1 MKKIDLN
8 INKNYFTKKVN
19 TFTSK
24 KLIQNPKKI
33 LKKKRI
39 GAQTNYTSLYLNQSS
54 PYYNLTKN
62 PFLIKKDYSNQELQ
76 TDKTCSSIKASYSKV
91 NFYRSKM
98 RSARPKSSSIKKLP
112 ILYNNNNSSMNYNPS
127 SFIMNIEE
135 ERLNQEKNQLNKM
148 IKYLNQ
154 QLNQLKK
161 ENEEKDIQL
170 NYEEKE
176 LKNLIYSNDSTE
188 EEKDLYNIM
197 VDNNTNINK
206 IEESKTLA
214 NNASY
219 NLIFKIKKEINNFN
233 AKIME
238 ENEKIEK
245 LKSSFIYTK
254 LKEINIENNFI
265 ESQIN
270 KIASF
275 LNNSLNI
282 KEVNDIKME
291 EIENFEYN
299 INVQNQIMEE
309 LENKKK
315 MLNQEELILKNN
327 IKNIGTDVEQIKKQM
342 EKNTKELDALRQR
355 NKNLLKDKVI
365 NSKIII
371 RDEIS
376 SQTLANYYNSKIN
389 RLKKD
394 IHFYKSKLN
403 HDEMLK
409 SKIKEQKTNMIESL
423 KQIKNSNDYLP
434 SKLSVLK
441 INIDNQ
447 IREEQKSQINNE
459 TIEEPKNVLDEEKI
473 EKLKKIYAKGRNY
486 EKKLEIKYKEIFEKF
501 KELYNIYKEQ
511 NKTQGTNDEKNQDEN
526 NTNNNGENQNE
537 IEFGIDRNNP
547 FYTEEENNNPELD
560 LKFNSIQYNQFTYI
574 LFKNFESQGIVGQE
588 SYSKII
594 NPFVEYVNGKKLKYV
609 QYPSDEFNLVVEKF
623 ANIILDTINNNN
635 KYNHTLTK
643 TFLSALLINS
653 ECDIQKMVEYFIIL
667 FSYTRDYKTDEEKYL
682 KNIKN
687 VYTKEIKDILN
698 AINSYIENIK
708 DEKNEGNY
716 DVYFPLIKLKELI
729 EENKINLKDKYV
741 EFIFYYLKQF
751 DDKNAKLDYL
761 KYSKLNDLIPL
772 SDDSKELQQD
782 ILLTDDDNKKLN
794 TEPTKQE
801 NFDNILNKNKDNNI
815 ENYNIDESSK
825 KENNFEENKTDESA
839 TEITIDEYLKQLGEA
854 IESIKNG
861 LKNENVSFKDF
872 VEDKKKVTNVEGKNI
887 EYISINDLNNK
898 FKDIGVILSDLK
910 LSCLC
915 SKYSLQNDLRLINIK
930 SFEEDLESK

>member
-1 MKKIDLN
+1 MKKNDLN
-8 INKNYFTKKVN
+8 IKQNYFTKKAN
-19 TFTSK
+19 TFKSTR
-24 KLIQNPKKI
+24 LIQKPKKI
-33 LKKKRI
+33 LRKKGI
-39 GAQTNYTSLYLNQSS
+39 EGQTSYSSLYLNQTS
-54 PYYNLTKN
+54 PYYNMTKN
-62 PFLIKKDYSNQELQ
+62 PFIIQKDYLNQELQ
-76 TDKTCSSIKASYSKV
+76 TDKICSTLKASHNKT
-91 NFYRSKM
+91 NFYKTKM
-98 RSARPKSSSIKKLP
+98 RSVRPLSSSIKKLP
-112 ILYNNNNSSMNYNPS
+112 VLNNNNNSSMNFYPN

-135 ERLNQEKNQLNKM
+135 ERLNQEKNQLIKM
-148 IKYLNQ
+148 IKYLNL

-161 ENEEKDIQL
+161 ENEEKDVLL
-170 NYEEKE
+170 NHEEKE
-176 LKNLIYSNDSTE
+176 LKSLIYNNDLTE

-197 VDNNTNINK
+197 VDSPNEVNNL
-206 IEESKTLA
+206 EESKSMA

-219 NLIFKIKKEINNFN
+219 NLIFKIKREINNIK

-238 ENEKIEK
+238 EDEKIGK
-245 LKSSFIYTK
+245 LKSSLMYTK
-254 LKEINIENNFI
+254 LKEINTENNFI

-270 KIASF
+270 KIASL

-291 EIENFEYN
+291 EIENFQYN
-299 INVQNQIMEE
+299 INVQNQILEE

-315 MLNQEELILKNN
+315 MLIQEELMMKNN
-327 IKNIGTDVEQIKKQM
+327 IKNIGTDAEQMKKQVQ
-342 EKNTKELDALRQR
+342 KNTKELDSLRQR

-365 NSKIII
+365 NSKVII
-371 RDEIS
+371 RDEMS
-376 SQTLANYYNSKIN
+376 HQTLSHFYYTKIN
-389 RLKKD
+389 QLKKD

-403 HDEMLK
+403 HDEILK
-409 SKIKEQKTNMIESL
+409 SQIKEQKNKVIESL
-423 KQIKNSNDYLP
+423 KHARNNNNIPTDLSILKTNLENQIK
-434 SKLSVLK
+434 
-441 INIDNQ
+441 
-447 IREEQKSQINNE
+447 EEQKSQVNNV
-459 TIEEPKNVLDEEKI
+459 TIEEPKGILDEEKI

-486 EKKLEIKYKEIFEKF
+486 EKQLENKYKEIFEKF
-501 KELYNIYKEQ
+501 KTVYEAYKEQ
-511 NKTQGTNDEKNQDEN
+511 NKTQKEKNQEEN
-526 NTNNNGENQNE
+526 NDNQSE

-623 ANIILDTINNNN
+623 TNIILDAINNNN

>member
-1 MKKIDLN
+1 MKKKDLN
-8 INKNYFTKKVN
+8 IKQNYFTKKAN
-19 TFTSK
+19 TFKSTR
-24 KLIQNPKKI
+24 LIQKPKKI
-33 LKKKRI
+33 LRKKGI
-39 GAQTNYTSLYLNQSS
+39 EGQTSYSSLYLNQTS
-54 PYYNLTKN
+54 PYYNMTKN
-62 PFLIKKDYSNQELQ
+62 PFIIQKDYLNQELQ
-76 TDKTCSSIKASYSKV
+76 TDKICSTLKASHNKT
-91 NFYRSKM
+91 NFYKTKM
-98 RSARPKSSSIKKLP
+98 RSVRPLSSSIKKLP
-112 ILYNNNNSSMNYNPS
+112 VLNNNNNNSSMNFYPN

-135 ERLNQEKNQLNKM
+135 ERLNQEKNQLIKM
-148 IKYLNQ
+148 IKYLNL

-161 ENEEKDIQL
+161 ENEEKDVLL
-170 NYEEKE
+170 NHEEKE
-176 LKNLIYSNDSTE
+176 LKSLIYNNDLTE

-197 VDNNTNINK
+197 VDSPNEVNNL
-206 IEESKTLA
+206 EESKSMA

-219 NLIFKIKKEINNFN
+219 NLIFKIKREINNIK

-238 ENEKIEK
+238 EDEKIGK
-245 LKSSFIYTK
+245 LKSSLMYTK
-254 LKEINIENNFI
+254 LKEINTENNFI
-265 ESQIN
+265 ENQIN
-270 KIASF
+270 KIASL

-291 EIENFEYN
+291 EIENFQYN
-299 INVQNQIMEE
+299 INVQNQILEE

-315 MLNQEELILKNN
+315 MLIQEELMMKNN
-327 IKNIGTDVEQIKKQM
+327 IKNIGTDAEQMKKQVQ
-342 EKNTKELDALRQR
+342 KNTKELDSLRQR

-365 NSKIII
+365 NSKVII
-371 RDEIS
+371 RDEMS
-376 SQTLANYYNSKIN
+376 HQTLSHFYYTKIN
-389 RLKKD
+389 QLKKD

-403 HDEMLK
+403 HDEILK
-409 SKIKEQKTNMIESL
+409 SQIKEQKNKVIESL
-423 KQIKNSNDYLP
+423 KHAKNNSNIPTDLSILKTNLENQIK
-434 SKLSVLK
+434 
-441 INIDNQ
+441 
-447 IREEQKSQINNE
+447 EEQKSQVNNV
-459 TIEEPKNVLDEEKI
+459 TIEEPKGILDEEKI

-486 EKKLEIKYKEIFEKF
+486 EKQLENKYKEIFEKF
-501 KELYNIYKEQ
+501 KTVYEAYKEQ
-511 NKTQGTNDEKNQDEN
+511 NKTQKEKNQEEN
-526 NTNNNGENQNE
+526 NDNQSE

-609 QYPSDEFNLVVEKF
+609 QYPSDEFNLAVEKF

-716 DVYFPLIKLKELI
+716 NVYFPLIKLKELI

>member
-1 MKKIDLN
+1 MKKNDLN
-8 INKNYFTKKVN
+8 IKQNYFTKKAN
-19 TFTSK
+19 TFKSTR
-24 KLIQNPKKI
+24 LIQKPKKI
-33 LKKKRI
+33 LRKKGI
-39 GAQTNYTSLYLNQSS
+39 EGQTSYSSLYLNQTS
-54 PYYNLTKN
+54 PYYNMTKN
-62 PFLIKKDYSNQELQ
+62 PFIIQKDYLNQELQ
-76 TDKTCSSIKASYSKV
+76 TDKICSTLKASHNKT
-91 NFYRSKM
+91 NFYKTKM
-98 RSARPKSSSIKKLP
+98 RSVRPLSSSIKKLP
-112 ILYNNNNSSMNYNPS
+112 VLNNNNNNSSMNFYPN

-135 ERLNQEKNQLNKM
+135 ERLNQEKNQLIKM
-148 IKYLNQ
+148 IKYLNL

-161 ENEEKDIQL
+161 ENEEKDVLL
-170 NYEEKE
+170 NHEEKE
-176 LKNLIYSNDSTE
+176 LKSLIYNNDLTE

-197 VDNNTNINK
+197 VDSPNEVNNL
-206 IEESKTLA
+206 EESKSMA

-219 NLIFKIKKEINNFN
+219 NLIFKIKREINNIK

-238 ENEKIEK
+238 EDEKIGK
-245 LKSSFIYTK
+245 LKSSLMYTK
-254 LKEINIENNFI
+254 LKEINTENNFI

-270 KIASF
+270 KIASL

-291 EIENFEYN
+291 EIENFQYN
-299 INVQNQIMEE
+299 INVQNQILEE

-315 MLNQEELILKNN
+315 MLIQEELMMKNN
-327 IKNIGTDVEQIKKQM
+327 IKNIGTDAEQMKKQVQ
-342 EKNTKELDALRQR
+342 KNTKELDSLRQR

-365 NSKIII
+365 NSKVII
-371 RDEIS
+371 RDEMS
-376 SQTLANYYNSKIN
+376 HQTLSHFYYTKIN
-389 RLKKD
+389 QLKKD

-403 HDEMLK
+403 HDEILK
-409 SKIKEQKTNMIESL
+409 SQIKEQKNKVIESL
-423 KQIKNSNDYLP
+423 KHARNNNNIPTDLSILKTNLENQIK
-434 SKLSVLK
+434 
-441 INIDNQ
+441 
-447 IREEQKSQINNE
+447 EEQKSQVNNA
-459 TIEEPKNVLDEEKI
+459 TIEEPKGILDEEKI

-486 EKKLEIKYKEIFEKF
+486 EKQLENKYKEIFEKF
-501 KELYNIYKEQ
+501 KTVYEAYKEQ
-511 NKTQGTNDEKNQDEN
+511 NKTQKEKNQEEN
-526 NTNNNGENQNE
+526 NDNQSE

-623 ANIILDTINNNN
+623 TNIILDTINNNN

>member
-1 MKKIDLN
+1 MKKNDLN
-8 INKNYFTKKVN
+8 IKQNYFTKKAN
-19 TFTSK
+19 TFKSTR
-24 KLIQNPKKI
+24 LIQKPKKI
-33 LKKKRI
+33 LRKKGI
-39 GAQTNYTSLYLNQSS
+39 EGQTSYSSLYLNQTS
-54 PYYNLTKN
+54 PYYNMTKN
-62 PFLIKKDYSNQELQ
+62 PFIIQKDYLNQELQ
-76 TDKTCSSIKASYSKV
+76 TDKICSTLKASHNKT
-91 NFYRSKM
+91 NFYKTKM
-98 RSARPKSSSIKKLP
+98 RSVRPLSSSIKKLP
-112 ILYNNNNSSMNYNPS
+112 VLNNNNNSSMNFYPNN
-127 SFIMNIEE
+127 FIMNIEE
-135 ERLNQEKNQLNKM
+135 ERLNQEKNQLIKM
-148 IKYLNQ
+148 IKYLNL

-161 ENEEKDIQL
+161 ENEEKDVLL
-170 NYEEKE
+170 NHEEKE
-176 LKNLIYSNDSTE
+176 LKSLIYNNDLTE

-197 VDNNTNINK
+197 VDSPNEVNNL
-206 IEESKTLA
+206 EESKSMT

-219 NLIFKIKKEINNFN
+219 NLIFKIKREINNIK

-238 ENEKIEK
+238 EDEKIGK
-245 LKSSFIYTK
+245 LKSSLMYTK
-254 LKEINIENNFI
+254 LKEINTENNFI

-270 KIASF
+270 KIASL
-275 LNNSLNI
+275 LNNSLNV

-291 EIENFEYN
+291 EIENFQYN
-299 INVQNQIMEE
+299 INVQNQILEE

-315 MLNQEELILKNN
+315 MLIQEELMMKNN
-327 IKNIGTDVEQIKKQM
+327 IKNIGTDAEQMKKQVQ
-342 EKNTKELDALRQR
+342 KNTKELDSLRQR

-365 NSKIII
+365 NSKVII
-371 RDEIS
+371 RDEMS
-376 SQTLANYYNSKIN
+376 HQTLSHFYYTKIN
-389 RLKKD
+389 QLKKD

-403 HDEMLK
+403 HDEILK
-409 SKIKEQKTNMIESL
+409 SQIKEQKNKVIESL
-423 KQIKNSNDYLP
+423 KHARNNNNIPTDLSILKTNLENQIK
-434 SKLSVLK
+434 
-441 INIDNQ
+441 
-447 IREEQKSQINNE
+447 EEQKSQVNNA
-459 TIEEPKNVLDEEKI
+459 TIEEPKGILDEEKI

-486 EKKLEIKYKEIFEKF
+486 EKQLENKYKEIFEKF
-501 KELYNIYKEQ
+501 KTVYEAYKEQ
-511 NKTQGTNDEKNQDEN
+511 NKTQKEKNQEEN
-526 NTNNNGENQNE
+526 NDNQSE

-708 DEKNEGNY
+708 DEKNESNY

>member
-1 MKKIDLN
+1 MKKNDLN
-8 INKNYFTKKVN
+8 IKQNYFTKKAN
-19 TFTSK
+19 TFKSTR
-24 KLIQNPKKI
+24 LIQKPKKI
-33 LKKKRI
+33 LRKKGI
-39 GAQTNYTSLYLNQSS
+39 EGQTSYSSLYLNQTS
-54 PYYNLTKN
+54 PYYNISKN
-62 PFLIKKDYSNQELQ
+62 PFIIQKDYLNQELQ
-76 TDKTCSSIKASYSKV
+76 TDKICSTLKASHNKT
-91 NFYRSKM
+91 NFYKTKM
-98 RSARPKSSSIKKLP
+98 RSVRPLSSSIKKLP
-112 ILYNNNNSSMNYNPS
+112 VLNNNNNSSMNFYPN

-135 ERLNQEKNQLNKM
+135 ERLNQEKNQLIKM
-148 IKYLNQ
+148 IKYLNL

-161 ENEEKDIQL
+161 ENEEKDVLL
-170 NYEEKE
+170 NHEEKE
-176 LKNLIYSNDSTE
+176 LKSLIYNNDLTE

-197 VDNNTNINK
+197 VDSPNEVNNL
-206 IEESKTLA
+206 EESKSMA

-219 NLIFKIKKEINNFN
+219 NLIFKIKREINNIK

-238 ENEKIEK
+238 EDKKIGK
-245 LKSSFIYTK
+245 LKSSLMYTK
-254 LKEINIENNFI
+254 LKEINTENNFI

-270 KIASF
+270 KIASL

-291 EIENFEYN
+291 EIENFQYN
-299 INVQNQIMEE
+299 INVQNQILEE

-315 MLNQEELILKNN
+315 MLIQEELMMKNN
-327 IKNIGTDVEQIKKQM
+327 IKNIGTDAEQMKKQVQ
-342 EKNTKELDALRQR
+342 KNTKELDSLRQR

-365 NSKIII
+365 NSKVII
-371 RDEIS
+371 RDEMS
-376 SQTLANYYNSKIN
+376 HQTLSHFYYTKIN
-389 RLKKD
+389 QLKKD

-403 HDEMLK
+403 HDEILK
-409 SKIKEQKTNMIESL
+409 SQIKEQKNKVIESL
-423 KQIKNSNDYLP
+423 KHARNNNNIPTDLSILKTNLENQIK
-434 SKLSVLK
+434 
-441 INIDNQ
+441 
-447 IREEQKSQINNE
+447 EEQKSQVNNA
-459 TIEEPKNVLDEEKI
+459 TIEEPKGILDEEKI
-473 EKLKKIYAKGRNY
+473 EKLKKIYAKGKNY
-486 EKKLEIKYKEIFEKF
+486 EKQLENKYKEIFEKF
-501 KELYNIYKEQ
+501 KTVYEAYKEQ
-511 NKTQGTNDEKNQDEN
+511 NKTQKEKNQEEN
-526 NTNNNGENQNE
+526 NDNQSE

-623 ANIILDTINNNN
+623 TNIILDTINNNN

-708 DEKNEGNY
+708 DEKNESNY

>member
-1 MKKIDLN
+1 MKKNDLN
-8 INKNYFTKKVN
+8 IKQNYFTKKAN
-19 TFTSK
+19 TFKSTR
-24 KLIQNPKKI
+24 LIQKPKKI
-33 LKKKRI
+33 LRKKGI
-39 GAQTNYTSLYLNQSS
+39 EGQTSYSSLYLNQTS
-54 PYYNLTKN
+54 PYYNMTKN
-62 PFLIKKDYSNQELQ
+62 PFIIQKDYLNQELQ
-76 TDKTCSSIKASYSKV
+76 TDKICSTLKASHNKT
-91 NFYRSKM
+91 NFYKTKM
-98 RSARPKSSSIKKLP
+98 RSVRPLSSSIKKLP
-112 ILYNNNNSSMNYNPS
+112 VLNNNNNSSMNFYPN

-135 ERLNQEKNQLNKM
+135 ERLNQEKNQLIKM
-148 IKYLNQ
+148 IKYLNL

-161 ENEEKDIQL
+161 ENEEKDVLL
-170 NYEEKE
+170 NHEEKE
-176 LKNLIYSNDSTE
+176 LKSLIYNNDLTE

-197 VDNNTNINK
+197 VDSPNEVNNL
-206 IEESKTLA
+206 EESKSMA

-219 NLIFKIKKEINNFN
+219 NLIFKIKREINNIK

-238 ENEKIEK
+238 EDEKIGK
-245 LKSSFIYTK
+245 LKSSLMYTK
-254 LKEINIENNFI
+254 LKEINTENNFI

-270 KIASF
+270 KIASL

-291 EIENFEYN
+291 EIENFQYN
-299 INVQNQIMEE
+299 INVQNQILEE

-315 MLNQEELILKNN
+315 MLIQEELMMKNN
-327 IKNIGTDVEQIKKQM
+327 IKNIGTDAEQMKKQVQ
-342 EKNTKELDALRQR
+342 KNTKELDSLRQR

-365 NSKIII
+365 NSKVII
-371 RDEIS
+371 RDEMS
-376 SQTLANYYNSKIN
+376 HQTLSHFYYTKIN
-389 RLKKD
+389 QLKKD

-403 HDEMLK
+403 HDEILK
-409 SKIKEQKTNMIESL
+409 SQIKEQKNKVIESL
-423 KQIKNSNDYLP
+423 KHARNNNNIPTDLSILKTNLENQIK
-434 SKLSVLK
+434 
-441 INIDNQ
+441 
-447 IREEQKSQINNE
+447 EEQKSQVNNV
-459 TIEEPKNVLDEEKI
+459 TIEEPKGILDEEKI

-486 EKKLEIKYKEIFEKF
+486 EKQLENKYKEIFEKF
-501 KELYNIYKEQ
+501 KTVYEAYKEQ
-511 NKTQGTNDEKNQDEN
+511 NKTQKEKNQEEN
-526 NTNNNGENQNE
+526 NDNQSE

-574 LFKNFESQGIVGQE
+574 LFKNFESKGIVGQE

-698 AINSYIENIK
+698 AINSYIENTK

>member
-1 MKKIDLN
+1 MKKNDLN
-8 INKNYFTKKVN
+8 IKQNYFTKKAN
-19 TFTSK
+19 TFKSTR
-24 KLIQNPKKI
+24 LIQKPKKI
-33 LKKKRI
+33 LRKKGI
-39 GAQTNYTSLYLNQSS
+39 EGQTSYSSLYLNQTS
-54 PYYNLTKN
+54 PYYNMTKN
-62 PFLIKKDYSNQELQ
+62 PLIIQKDYLNQELQ
-76 TDKTCSSIKASYSKV
+76 TDKICSTLKASHNKT
-91 NFYRSKM
+91 NFYKTKM
-98 RSARPKSSSIKKLP
+98 RSVRPLSSSIKKLP
-112 ILYNNNNSSMNYNPS
+112 VLNNNNNNSSMNFYPN

-135 ERLNQEKNQLNKM
+135 ERLNQEKNQLIKM
-148 IKYLNQ
+148 IKYLNL

-161 ENEEKDIQL
+161 ENEEKDVLL
-170 NYEEKE
+170 NHEEKE
-176 LKNLIYSNDSTE
+176 LKSLIYNNDLTE

-197 VDNNTNINK
+197 VDSPNEVNNL
-206 IEESKTLA
+206 EESKSMA

-219 NLIFKIKKEINNFN
+219 NLIFKIKREINNIK

-238 ENEKIEK
+238 EDEKIGK
-245 LKSSFIYTK
+245 LKSSLMYTK
-254 LKEINIENNFI
+254 LKEINTENNFI

-270 KIASF
+270 KIASL

-291 EIENFEYN
+291 EIENFQYN
-299 INVQNQIMEE
+299 INVQNQILEE

-315 MLNQEELILKNN
+315 MLIQEELMMKNN
-327 IKNIGTDVEQIKKQM
+327 IKNIGTDAEQMKKQVQ
-342 EKNTKELDALRQR
+342 KNTKELDSLRQR

-365 NSKIII
+365 NSKVII
-371 RDEIS
+371 RDEMS
-376 SQTLANYYNSKIN
+376 HQTLSHFYYTKIN
-389 RLKKD
+389 QLKKD

-403 HDEMLK
+403 HDEILK
-409 SKIKEQKTNMIESL
+409 SQIKEQKNKVIESL
-423 KQIKNSNDYLP
+423 KHAKNNSNIPTDLSILKTNLENQIK
-434 SKLSVLK
+434 
-441 INIDNQ
+441 
-447 IREEQKSQINNE
+447 EEQKSQVNNV
-459 TIEEPKNVLDEEKI
+459 TIEEPKGILDEEKI

-486 EKKLEIKYKEIFEKF
+486 EKQLENKYKEIFEKF
-501 KELYNIYKEQ
+501 KTVYEAYKEQ
-511 NKTQGTNDEKNQDEN
+511 NKTQKEKNQEEN
-526 NTNNNGENQNE
+526 NDNQSE

-623 ANIILDTINNNN
+623 TNIILDTINNNN

-698 AINSYIENIK
+698 AINSYIENTK

>member
-1 MKKIDLN
+1 MKKNDLN
-8 INKNYFTKKVN
+8 IKQNYFTKKAN
-19 TFTSK
+19 TFKSTR
-24 KLIQNPKKI
+24 LIQKPKKI
-33 LKKKRI
+33 LRKKGI
-39 GAQTNYTSLYLNQSS
+39 EGQTSYSSLYLNQTS
-54 PYYNLTKN
+54 PYYNMTKN
-62 PFLIKKDYSNQELQ
+62 PFIIQKDYLNQELQ
-76 TDKTCSSIKASYSKV
+76 TDKICSTLKASHNKT
-91 NFYRSKM
+91 NFYKTKM
-98 RSARPKSSSIKKLP
+98 RSVRPLSSSIKKLP
-112 ILYNNNNSSMNYNPS
+112 VLNNNNNNSSMNFYPN

-135 ERLNQEKNQLNKM
+135 ERLNQEKNQLIKM
-148 IKYLNQ
+148 IKYLNL

-161 ENEEKDIQL
+161 ENEEKDVLL
-170 NYEEKE
+170 NHEEKE
-176 LKNLIYSNDSTE
+176 LKSLIYNNDLTE

-197 VDNNTNINK
+197 VDSPNEVNNL
-206 IEESKTLA
+206 EESKSMA

-219 NLIFKIKKEINNFN
+219 NLIFKIKREINNIK

-238 ENEKIEK
+238 EDEKIGK
-245 LKSSFIYTK
+245 LKSSLMYTK
-254 LKEINIENNFI
+254 LKEINTENNFI

-270 KIASF
+270 KIASL

-291 EIENFEYN
+291 EIENFQYN
-299 INVQNQIMEE
+299 INVQNQILEE

-315 MLNQEELILKNN
+315 MLIQEELMMKNN
-327 IKNIGTDVEQIKKQM
+327 IKNIGTDAEQMKKQVQ
-342 EKNTKELDALRQR
+342 KNTKELDSLRQR

-365 NSKIII
+365 NSKVII
-371 RDEIS
+371 RDEMS
-376 SQTLANYYNSKIN
+376 HQTLSHFYYTKIN
-389 RLKKD
+389 QLKKD

-403 HDEMLK
+403 HDEILK
-409 SKIKEQKTNMIESL
+409 SQIKEQKNKVIESL
-423 KQIKNSNDYLP
+423 KHAKNNSNIPTDLSILKTNLENQIK
-434 SKLSVLK
+434 
-441 INIDNQ
+441 
-447 IREEQKSQINNE
+447 EEQKSQVNNV
-459 TIEEPKNVLDEEKI
+459 TIEEPKGILDEEKI

-486 EKKLEIKYKEIFEKF
+486 EKQLENKYKEIFEKF
-501 KELYNIYKEQ
+501 KTVYEAYKEQ
-511 NKTQGTNDEKNQDEN
+511 NKTQKEKNQEEN
-526 NTNNNGENQNE
+526 NDNQSE

-716 DVYFPLIKLKELI
+716 NVYFPLIKLKELI

>member
-8 INKNYFTKKVN
+8 IKRNYFTKKAN
-19 TFTSK
+19 AFKSK
-24 KLIQNPKKI
+24 ILIQKPQKI
-33 LKKKRI
+33 LRKKGI
-39 GAQTNYTSLYLNQSS
+39 EGQTNYTSLYLNQTS
-54 PYYNLTKN
+54 PYYNMTKN
-62 PFLIKKDYSNQELQ
+62 PFIIQKDFLNQELQ
-76 TDKTCSSIKASYSKV
+76 TDKTCSTIRAGRTKM
-91 NFYRSKM
+91 NFYKSKM
-98 RSARPKSSSIKKLP
+98 SSVRPLSSSIKKLP
-112 ILYNNNNSSMNYNPS
+112 LLYNNNSTMNFYPN

-135 ERLNQEKNQLNKM
+135 ERLNQEKSQLIKM
-148 IKYLNQ
+148 IKFLNQ

-161 ENEEKDIQL
+161 ENEEKDILL
-170 NYEEKE
+170 NHEEKE
-176 LKNLIYSNDSTE
+176 LKSLIYSNDATG

-197 VDNNTNINK
+197 QDSPNDINNK
-206 IEESKTLA
+206 LEESKSMT

-219 NLIFKIKKEINNFN
+219 NLIFKIKREINNLK

-238 ENEKIEK
+238 EDQKIEK
-245 LKSSFIYTK
+245 LKSSLIYTK
-254 LKEINIENNFI
+254 LKEINTENNFI

-270 KIASF
+270 KIASL
-275 LNNSLNI
+275 LNNSLNV

-291 EIENFEYN
+291 EIENFQYN
-299 INVQNQIMEE
+299 INVQNQILEE

-315 MLNQEELILKNN
+315 MLIQEELMMKNN
-327 IKNIGTDVEQIKKQM
+327 IKNIGTDAEQMKKQVQ
-342 EKNTKELDALRQR
+342 KNTKELDSLRQR

-365 NSKIII
+365 NSKVII
-371 RDEIS
+371 RDEMS
-376 SQTLANYYNSKIN
+376 HQTLSHFYYTKIN
-389 RLKKD
+389 QLKKD

-403 HDEMLK
+403 HDEILK
-409 SKIKEQKTNMIESL
+409 SQIKEQKNKVIESL
-423 KQIKNSNDYLP
+423 KHARNNNNIPTDLSILKTNLENQIK
-434 SKLSVLK
+434 
-441 INIDNQ
+441 
-447 IREEQKSQINNE
+447 EEQKSQVNNV
-459 TIEEPKNVLDEEKI
+459 TIEEPKGILDEEKI

-486 EKKLEIKYKEIFEKF
+486 EKQLENKYKEIFEKF
-501 KELYNIYKEQ
+501 KTVYEAYKEQ
-511 NKTQGTNDEKNQDEN
+511 NKTQKEKNQEEN
-526 NTNNNGENQNE
+526 NDNQSE

-609 QYPSDEFNLVVEKF
+609 QYPSDEFELVVEKF

-930 SFEEDLESK
+930 SFEEDLESI

>member
-1 MKKIDLN
+1 MKKNDLN
-8 INKNYFTKKVN
+8 IKQNYFTKKAN
-19 TFTSK
+19 TFKSTR
-24 KLIQNPKKI
+24 LIQKPKKI
-33 LKKKRI
+33 LRKKGI
-39 GAQTNYTSLYLNQSS
+39 EGQTSYSSLYLNQTS
-54 PYYNLTKN
+54 PYYNMTKN
-62 PFLIKKDYSNQELQ
+62 PFIIQKDYLNQELQ
-76 TDKTCSSIKASYSKV
+76 TDKICSTLKASHNKT
-91 NFYRSKM
+91 NFYKTKM
-98 RSARPKSSSIKKLP
+98 RSVRPLSSSIKKLP
-112 ILYNNNNSSMNYNPS
+112 VLNNNNNSSMNFYPN

-135 ERLNQEKNQLNKM
+135 ERLNQEKNQLIKM
-148 IKYLNQ
+148 IKYLNL

-161 ENEEKDIQL
+161 ENEEKDVLL
-170 NYEEKE
+170 NHEEKE
-176 LKNLIYSNDSTE
+176 LKSLIYNNDLTE

-197 VDNNTNINK
+197 VDSPNEVNNL
-206 IEESKTLA
+206 EESKSMA

-219 NLIFKIKKEINNFN
+219 NLIFKIKREINNIK

-238 ENEKIEK
+238 EDEKIGK
-245 LKSSFIYTK
+245 LKSSLMYTK
-254 LKEINIENNFI
+254 LKEINTENNFI

-270 KIASF
+270 KIASL
-275 LNNSLNI
+275 LNNSLNV

-291 EIENFEYN
+291 EIENFQYN
-299 INVQNQIMEE
+299 INVQNQILEE

-315 MLNQEELILKNN
+315 MLIQEELMMKNN
-327 IKNIGTDVEQIKKQM
+327 IKNIGTDAEQMKKQVQ
-342 EKNTKELDALRQR
+342 KNTKELDSLRQR

-365 NSKIII
+365 NSKVII
-371 RDEIS
+371 RDEMS
-376 SQTLANYYNSKIN
+376 HQTLSHFYYTKIN
-389 RLKKD
+389 QLKKD

-403 HDEMLK
+403 HDEILK
-409 SKIKEQKTNMIESL
+409 SQIKEQKNKVIESL
-423 KQIKNSNDYLP
+423 KHAKNNSNIPTDLSILKTNLENQIK
-434 SKLSVLK
+434 
-441 INIDNQ
+441 
-447 IREEQKSQINNE
+447 EEQKSQVNNV
-459 TIEEPKNVLDEEKI
+459 TIEEPKGILDEEKI

-486 EKKLEIKYKEIFEKF
+486 EKQLENKYKEIFEKF
-501 KELYNIYKEQ
+501 KTVYEAYKEQ
-511 NKTQGTNDEKNQDEN
+511 NKTQKEKNQEEN
-526 NTNNNGENQNE
+526 NDNQSE

>member
-1 MKKIDLN
+1 MKKNDLN
-8 INKNYFTKKVN
+8 IKQNYFTKKAN
-19 TFTSK
+19 TFKSTR
-24 KLIQNPKKI
+24 LIQKPKKI
-33 LKKKRI
+33 LRKKGI
-39 GAQTNYTSLYLNQSS
+39 EGQTSYSSLYLNQTS
-54 PYYNLTKN
+54 PYYNMTKN
-62 PFLIKKDYSNQELQ
+62 PFIIQKDYLNQELQ
-76 TDKTCSSIKASYSKV
+76 TDKICSTLKASHNKM
-91 NFYRSKM
+91 NFYKTKM
-98 RSARPKSSSIKKLP
+98 RSVRPLSSSIKKLP
-112 ILYNNNNSSMNYNPS
+112 VLNNNNNNSSMNFYPN

-135 ERLNQEKNQLNKM
+135 ERLNQEKNQLIKM
-148 IKYLNQ
+148 IKYLNL

-161 ENEEKDIQL
+161 ENEEKDVLL
-170 NYEEKE
+170 NHEEKE
-176 LKNLIYSNDSTE
+176 LKSLIYNNDLTE

-197 VDNNTNINK
+197 VDSPNEVNNL
-206 IEESKTLA
+206 EESKSMA

-219 NLIFKIKKEINNFN
+219 NLIFKIKREINNIK

-238 ENEKIEK
+238 EDEKIGK
-245 LKSSFIYTK
+245 LKSSLMYTK
-254 LKEINIENNFI
+254 LKEINTENNFI

-270 KIASF
+270 KIASL

-291 EIENFEYN
+291 EIENFQYN
-299 INVQNQIMEE
+299 INVQNQILEE

-315 MLNQEELILKNN
+315 MLIQEELMMKNN
-327 IKNIGTDVEQIKKQM
+327 IKNIGTDAEQMKKQVQ
-342 EKNTKELDALRQR
+342 KNTKELDSLRQR

-365 NSKIII
+365 NSKVII
-371 RDEIS
+371 RDEMS
-376 SQTLANYYNSKIN
+376 HQTLSHFYYTKIN
-389 RLKKD
+389 QLKKD

-403 HDEMLK
+403 HDEILK
-409 SKIKEQKTNMIESL
+409 SQIKEQKNKVIESL
-423 KQIKNSNDYLP
+423 KHTKNNSNIPADLSILKTNLENQIK
-434 SKLSVLK
+434 
-441 INIDNQ
+441 
-447 IREEQKSQINNE
+447 EEQKSQVNNV
-459 TIEEPKNVLDEEKI
+459 TIEEPKGILDEEKI

-486 EKKLEIKYKEIFEKF
+486 EKQLENKYKEIFEKF
-501 KELYNIYKEQ
+501 KTVYEAYKEQ
-511 NKTQGTNDEKNQDEN
+511 NKTQKEKNQEEN
-526 NTNNNGENQNE
+526 NDNQSE

-623 ANIILDTINNNN
+623 TNIILDTINNNN

-698 AINSYIENIK
+698 AINSYIENTK

>member
-1 MKKIDLN
+1 MKKNDLN
-8 INKNYFTKKVN
+8 IKQNYFTKKAN
-19 TFTSK
+19 TFKSTR
-24 KLIQNPKKI
+24 LIQKPKKI
-33 LKKKRI
+33 LRKKGI
-39 GAQTNYTSLYLNQSS
+39 EGQTSYSSLYLNQTS
-54 PYYNLTKN
+54 PYYNMTKN
-62 PFLIKKDYSNQELQ
+62 PFIIQKDYLNQELQ
-76 TDKTCSSIKASYSKV
+76 TDKICSTLKASHNKT
-91 NFYRSKM
+91 NFYKTKM
-98 RSARPKSSSIKKLP
+98 RSVRPLSSSIKKLP
-112 ILYNNNNSSMNYNPS
+112 VLNNNNNNSSMNFYPN

-135 ERLNQEKNQLNKM
+135 ERLNQEKNQLIKM
-148 IKYLNQ
+148 IKYLNL

-161 ENEEKDIQL
+161 ENEEKDVLL
-170 NYEEKE
+170 NHEEKE
-176 LKNLIYSNDSTE
+176 LKSLIYNNDLTE

-197 VDNNTNINK
+197 VDSPNEVNNL
-206 IEESKTLA
+206 EESKSMA

-219 NLIFKIKKEINNFN
+219 NLIFKIKREINNIK

-238 ENEKIEK
+238 EDEKIGK
-245 LKSSFIYTK
+245 LKSSLMYTK
-254 LKEINIENNFI
+254 LKEINTENNFI

-270 KIASF
+270 KIASL

-291 EIENFEYN
+291 EIENFQYN
-299 INVQNQIMEE
+299 INVQNQILEE

-315 MLNQEELILKNN
+315 MLIQEELMMKNN
-327 IKNIGTDVEQIKKQM
+327 IKNIGTDAEQMKKQVQ
-342 EKNTKELDALRQR
+342 KNTKELDSLRQR

-365 NSKIII
+365 NSKVII
-371 RDEIS
+371 RDEMS
-376 SQTLANYYNSKIN
+376 HQTLSHFYYTKIN
-389 RLKKD
+389 QLKKD

-403 HDEMLK
+403 HDEILK
-409 SKIKEQKTNMIESL
+409 SQIKEQKNKVIESL
-423 KQIKNSNDYLP
+423 KHARNNNNIPTDLSILKTNLENQIK
-434 SKLSVLK
+434 
-441 INIDNQ
+441 
-447 IREEQKSQINNE
+447 EEQKSQVNNA
-459 TIEEPKNVLDEEKI
+459 TIEEPKGILDEEKI

-486 EKKLEIKYKEIFEKF
+486 EKQLENKYKEIFEKF
-501 KELYNIYKEQ
+501 KTVYEAYKEQ
-511 NKTQGTNDEKNQDEN
+511 NKTQKEKNQEEN
-526 NTNNNGENQNE
+526 NDNQSE

>member
-1 MKKIDLN
+1 MKKNDLN
-8 INKNYFTKKVN
+8 IKQNYFTKKAN
-19 TFTSK
+19 TFKSTR
-24 KLIQNPKKI
+24 LIQKPKKI
-33 LKKKRI
+33 LRKKGI
-39 GAQTNYTSLYLNQSS
+39 EGQTNYSSLYLNQTS
-54 PYYNLTKN
+54 PYYNMTKN
-62 PFLIKKDYSNQELQ
+62 PFIIQKDYLNQELQ
-76 TDKTCSSIKASYSKV
+76 TDKICSTLKASHNKT
-91 NFYRSKM
+91 NFYKTKM
-98 RSARPKSSSIKKLP
+98 RSVRPLSSSIKKLP
-112 ILYNNNNSSMNYNPS
+112 VLNNNNNSSMNFYPN

-135 ERLNQEKNQLNKM
+135 ERLNQEKNQLIKM
-148 IKYLNQ
+148 IKYLNL

-161 ENEEKDIQL
+161 ENEEKDVLL
-170 NYEEKE
+170 NHEEKE
-176 LKNLIYSNDSTE
+176 LKSLIYNNDLTE

-197 VDNNTNINK
+197 VDSPNEVNNL
-206 IEESKTLA
+206 EESKSMA

-219 NLIFKIKKEINNFN
+219 NLIFKIKREINNIK

-238 ENEKIEK
+238 EDEKIGK
-245 LKSSFIYTK
+245 LKSSLMYTK
-254 LKEINIENNFI
+254 LKEINTENNFI

-270 KIASF
+270 KIASL

-291 EIENFEYN
+291 EIENFQYN
-299 INVQNQIMEE
+299 INVQNQILEE

-315 MLNQEELILKNN
+315 MLIQEELMMKNN
-327 IKNIGTDVEQIKKQM
+327 IKNIGTDAEQMKKQVQ
-342 EKNTKELDALRQR
+342 KNTKELDSLRQR

-365 NSKIII
+365 NSKVII
-371 RDEIS
+371 RDEMS
-376 SQTLANYYNSKIN
+376 HQTLSHFYYTKIN
-389 RLKKD
+389 QLKKD

-403 HDEMLK
+403 HDEILK
-409 SKIKEQKTNMIESL
+409 SQIKEQKNKVIESL
-423 KQIKNSNDYLP
+423 KHARNNNNIPTDLSILKTNLENQIK
-434 SKLSVLK
+434 
-441 INIDNQ
+441 
-447 IREEQKSQINNE
+447 EEQKSQVNNV
-459 TIEEPKNVLDEEKI
+459 TIEEPKGILDEEKI

-486 EKKLEIKYKEIFEKF
+486 EKQLENKYKEIFEKF
-501 KELYNIYKEQ
+501 KTVYEAYKEQ
-511 NKTQGTNDEKNQDEN
+511 NKTQKEKNQEEN
-526 NTNNNGENQNE
+526 NDNQSE

-623 ANIILDTINNNN
+623 ANIILNTINNNN

>member
-1 MKKIDLN
+1 MKKNDLN
-8 INKNYFTKKVN
+8 IKQNYFTKKAN
-19 TFTSK
+19 TFKSTR
-24 KLIQNPKKI
+24 LIQKPKKI
-33 LKKKRI
+33 LRKKGI
-39 GAQTNYTSLYLNQSS
+39 EGQTSYSSLYLNQTS
-54 PYYNLTKN
+54 PYYNMTKN
-62 PFLIKKDYSNQELQ
+62 PFIIQKDYLNQELQ
-76 TDKTCSSIKASYSKV
+76 TDKICSTLKASHNKT
-91 NFYRSKM
+91 NFYKTKM
-98 RSARPKSSSIKKLP
+98 RSVRPLSSSIKKLP
-112 ILYNNNNSSMNYNPS
+112 VLNNNNNNSSMNFYPN

-135 ERLNQEKNQLNKM
+135 ERLNQEKNQLIKM
-148 IKYLNQ
+148 IKYLNL

-161 ENEEKDIQL
+161 ENEEKDVLL
-170 NYEEKE
+170 NHEEKE
-176 LKNLIYSNDSTE
+176 LKSLIYNNDLTE

-197 VDNNTNINK
+197 VDSPNEVNNL
-206 IEESKTLA
+206 EESKSMA

-219 NLIFKIKKEINNFN
+219 NLIFKIKREINNIK

-238 ENEKIEK
+238 EDEKIGK
-245 LKSSFIYTK
+245 LKSSLMYTK
-254 LKEINIENNFI
+254 LKEINTENNFI

-270 KIASF
+270 KIASL

-291 EIENFEYN
+291 EIENFQYN
-299 INVQNQIMEE
+299 INVQNQILEE

-315 MLNQEELILKNN
+315 MLIQEELMMKNN
-327 IKNIGTDVEQIKKQM
+327 IKNIGTDAEQMKKQVQ
-342 EKNTKELDALRQR
+342 KNTKELDSLRQR

-365 NSKIII
+365 NSKVII
-371 RDEIS
+371 RDEMS
-376 SQTLANYYNSKIN
+376 HQTLSHFYYTKIN
-389 RLKKD
+389 QLKKD

-403 HDEMLK
+403 HDEILK
-409 SKIKEQKTNMIESL
+409 SQIKEQKNKVIESL
-423 KQIKNSNDYLP
+423 KHAKNNSNIPTDLSILKTNLENQIK
-434 SKLSVLK
+434 
-441 INIDNQ
+441 
-447 IREEQKSQINNE
+447 EEQKSQVNNV
-459 TIEEPKNVLDEEKI
+459 TIEEPKGILDEEKI

-486 EKKLEIKYKEIFEKF
+486 EKQLENKYKEIFEKF
-501 KELYNIYKEQ
+501 KTVYEAYKEQ
-511 NKTQGTNDEKNQDEN
+511 NNTLKEKNQEEN
-526 NTNNNGENQNE
+526 NDNQSE

>member
-1 MKKIDLN
+1 MKKNDLN
-8 INKNYFTKKVN
+8 IKQNYFTKKAN
-19 TFTSK
+19 TFKSTR
-24 KLIQNPKKI
+24 LIQKPKKI
-33 LKKKRI
+33 LRKKGI
-39 GAQTNYTSLYLNQSS
+39 EGQTSYSSLYLNQTS
-54 PYYNLTKN
+54 PYYNMTKN
-62 PFLIKKDYSNQELQ
+62 PFIIQKDYLNQELQ
-76 TDKTCSSIKASYSKV
+76 TDKICSTLKASHNKM
-91 NFYRSKM
+91 NFYKTKM
-98 RSARPKSSSIKKLP
+98 RSVRPLSSSIKKLP
-112 ILYNNNNSSMNYNPS
+112 VLNNNNNNSSMNFYPN

-135 ERLNQEKNQLNKM
+135 ERLNQEKNQLIKM
-148 IKYLNQ
+148 IKYLNL

-161 ENEEKDIQL
+161 ENEEKDVLL
-170 NYEEKE
+170 NHEEKE
-176 LKNLIYSNDSTE
+176 LKSLIYNNDLTE

-197 VDNNTNINK
+197 VDSPNEVNNLG
-206 IEESKTLA
+206 ESKSMA

-219 NLIFKIKKEINNFN
+219 NLIFKIKREINNIK

-238 ENEKIEK
+238 EDEKIGK
-245 LKSSFIYTK
+245 LKSSLMYTK
-254 LKEINIENNFI
+254 LKEINTENNFI

-270 KIASF
+270 KIASL

-291 EIENFEYN
+291 EIENFQYN
-299 INVQNQIMEE
+299 INVQNQILEE

-315 MLNQEELILKNN
+315 MLIQEELMMKNN
-327 IKNIGTDVEQIKKQM
+327 IKNIGTDAEQMKKQVQ
-342 EKNTKELDALRQR
+342 KNTKELDSLRQR

-365 NSKIII
+365 NSKVII
-371 RDEIS
+371 RDEMS
-376 SQTLANYYNSKIN
+376 HQTLSHFYYTKIN
-389 RLKKD
+389 QLKKD

-403 HDEMLK
+403 HDEILK
-409 SKIKEQKTNMIESL
+409 SQIKEQKNKVIESL
-423 KQIKNSNDYLP
+423 KHAKNNSNIPTDLSILKTNLENQIK
-434 SKLSVLK
+434 
-441 INIDNQ
+441 
-447 IREEQKSQINNE
+447 EEQKSQVNNV
-459 TIEEPKNVLDEEKI
+459 TIEEPKGILDEEKI

-486 EKKLEIKYKEIFEKF
+486 EKQLENKYKEIFEKF
-501 KELYNIYKEQ
+501 KTVYEAYKEQ
-511 NKTQGTNDEKNQDEN
+511 NKTQKEKNQEEN
-526 NTNNNGENQNE
+526 NDNQSE

-588 SYSKII
+588 SYLKII

-801 NFDNILNKNKDNNI
+801 NLDNILNKNKDNNI

>member
-1 MKKIDLN
+1 MKKNDLN
-8 INKNYFTKKVN
+8 IKQNYFTKKAN
-19 TFTSK
+19 TFKSTR
-24 KLIQNPKKI
+24 LIQKPKKI
-33 LKKKRI
+33 LRKKGI
-39 GAQTNYTSLYLNQSS
+39 EGQTSYSSLYLNQTS
-54 PYYNLTKN
+54 PYYNMTKN
-62 PFLIKKDYSNQELQ
+62 PFIIQKDYLNQELQ
-76 TDKTCSSIKASYSKV
+76 TDKICSTLKASHNKT
-91 NFYRSKM
+91 NFYKTKM
-98 RSARPKSSSIKKLP
+98 RSVRPLSSSIKKLP
-112 ILYNNNNSSMNYNPS
+112 VLNNNNNNSSMNFYPN

-135 ERLNQEKNQLNKM
+135 ERLNQEKNQLIKM
-148 IKYLNQ
+148 IKYLNL

-161 ENEEKDIQL
+161 ENEEKDVLL
-170 NYEEKE
+170 NHEEKE
-176 LKNLIYSNDSTE
+176 LKSLIYNNDLTE

-197 VDNNTNINK
+197 VDSPNEVNNL
-206 IEESKTLA
+206 EESKSMA

-219 NLIFKIKKEINNFN
+219 NLIFKIKREINNIK

-238 ENEKIEK
+238 EDEKIGK
-245 LKSSFIYTK
+245 LKSSLMYTK
-254 LKEINIENNFI
+254 LKEINTENNFI

-270 KIASF
+270 KIASL

-291 EIENFEYN
+291 EIENFQYN
-299 INVQNQIMEE
+299 INVQNQILEE

-315 MLNQEELILKNN
+315 MLIQEELMMKNN
-327 IKNIGTDVEQIKKQM
+327 IKNIGTDAEQMKKQVQ
-342 EKNTKELDALRQR
+342 KNTKELDSLRQR

-365 NSKIII
+365 NSKVII
-371 RDEIS
+371 RDEMS
-376 SQTLANYYNSKIN
+376 HQTLSHFYYTKIN
-389 RLKKD
+389 QLKKD

-403 HDEMLK
+403 HDEILK
-409 SKIKEQKTNMIESL
+409 SQIKEQKNKVIESL
-423 KQIKNSNDYLP
+423 KHAKNNNNIPTDLSILKTNLENQIK
-434 SKLSVLK
+434 
-441 INIDNQ
+441 
-447 IREEQKSQINNE
+447 EEQKSQVNNV
-459 TIEEPKNVLDEEKI
+459 TIEEPKGILDEEKI

-486 EKKLEIKYKEIFEKF
+486 EKQLENKYKEIFEKF
-501 KELYNIYKEQ
+501 KTVYEAYKEQ
-511 NKTQGTNDEKNQDEN
+511 NKTQKEKNQEEN
-526 NTNNNGENQNE
+526 NDNQSE

>member
-1 MKKIDLN
+1 MKKNDLN
-8 INKNYFTKKVN
+8 IKQNYFTKKAN
-19 TFTSK
+19 TFKSTR
-24 KLIQNPKKI
+24 LIQKPKKI
-33 LKKKRI
+33 LRKKGI
-39 GAQTNYTSLYLNQSS
+39 EGQTSYSSLYLNQTS
-54 PYYNLTKN
+54 PYYNMTKN
-62 PFLIKKDYSNQELQ
+62 PFIIQKDYLNQELQ
-76 TDKTCSSIKASYSKV
+76 TDKICSTLKASHNKT
-91 NFYRSKM
+91 NFYKTKM
-98 RSARPKSSSIKKLP
+98 RSVRPLSSSIKKLP
-112 ILYNNNNSSMNYNPS
+112 VLNNNNNSSMNFYPN

-135 ERLNQEKNQLNKM
+135 ERLNQEKNQLIKM
-148 IKYLNQ
+148 IKYLNL

-161 ENEEKDIQL
+161 ENEEKDVLL
-170 NYEEKE
+170 NHEEKE
-176 LKNLIYSNDSTE
+176 LKSLIYNNDLTE

-197 VDNNTNINK
+197 VDSPNEVNNL
-206 IEESKTLA
+206 EESKSMA

-219 NLIFKIKKEINNFN
+219 NLIFKIKREINNIK

-238 ENEKIEK
+238 EDEKIGK
-245 LKSSFIYTK
+245 LKSSLMYTK
-254 LKEINIENNFI
+254 LKEINTENNFI

-270 KIASF
+270 KIASL

-291 EIENFEYN
+291 EIENFQYN
-299 INVQNQIMEE
+299 INVQNQILEE

-315 MLNQEELILKNN
+315 MLIQEELMMKNN
-327 IKNIGTDVEQIKKQM
+327 IKNIGTDAEQMKKQVQ
-342 EKNTKELDALRQR
+342 KNTKELDSLRQR

-365 NSKIII
+365 NSKVII
-371 RDEIS
+371 RDEMS
-376 SQTLANYYNSKIN
+376 HQTLSHFYYTKIN
-389 RLKKD
+389 QLKKD

-403 HDEMLK
+403 HDEILK
-409 SKIKEQKTNMIESL
+409 SQIKEQKNKVIESL
-423 KQIKNSNDYLP
+423 KHTKNNSNIPTDLSILKTNLENQIK
-434 SKLSVLK
+434 
-441 INIDNQ
+441 
-447 IREEQKSQINNE
+447 EEQKSQVNNA
-459 TIEEPKNVLDEEKI
+459 TIEEPKGILDEEKI

-486 EKKLEIKYKEIFEKF
+486 EKQLENKYKEIFEKF
-501 KELYNIYKEQ
+501 KTVYEAYKEQ
-511 NKTQGTNDEKNQDEN
+511 NKTQKEKNQEEN
-526 NTNNNGENQNE
+526 NDNQSE

-623 ANIILDTINNNN
+623 TNIILDTINNNN

-698 AINSYIENIK
+698 AINSYIENTK

>member
-1 MKKIDLN
+1 MKKNDLN
-8 INKNYFTKKVN
+8 IKQNYFTKKAN
-19 TFTSK
+19 TFKSTR
-24 KLIQNPKKI
+24 LIQKPKKI
-33 LKKKRI
+33 LRKKGI
-39 GAQTNYTSLYLNQSS
+39 EGQTSYSSLYLNQTS
-54 PYYNLTKN
+54 PYYNMTKN
-62 PFLIKKDYSNQELQ
+62 PFIIQKDYLNQELQ
-76 TDKTCSSIKASYSKV
+76 TDKICSTLKASHNKT
-91 NFYRSKM
+91 NFYKTKM
-98 RSARPKSSSIKKLP
+98 RSVRPLSSSIKKLP
-112 ILYNNNNSSMNYNPS
+112 VLNNNNNSSMNFYPN

-135 ERLNQEKNQLNKM
+135 ERLNQEKNQLIKM
-148 IKYLNQ
+148 IKYLNL

-161 ENEEKDIQL
+161 ENEEKDVLL
-170 NYEEKE
+170 NHEEKE
-176 LKNLIYSNDSTE
+176 LKSLIYNNDLTE

-197 VDNNTNINK
+197 VDSPNEVNNL
-206 IEESKTLA
+206 EESKSMA

-219 NLIFKIKKEINNFN
+219 NLIFKIKREINNIK

-238 ENEKIEK
+238 EDEKIGK
-245 LKSSFIYTK
+245 LKSSLMYTK
-254 LKEINIENNFI
+254 LKEINTENNFI

-270 KIASF
+270 KIASL

-291 EIENFEYN
+291 EIENFQYN
-299 INVQNQIMEE
+299 INVQNQILEE

-315 MLNQEELILKNN
+315 MLIQEELMMKNN
-327 IKNIGTDVEQIKKQM
+327 IKNIGTDAEQMKKQVQ
-342 EKNTKELDALRQR
+342 KNTKELDSLRQR

-365 NSKIII
+365 NSKVII
-371 RDEIS
+371 RDEMS
-376 SQTLANYYNSKIN
+376 HQTLSHFYYTKIN
-389 RLKKD
+389 QLKKD

-403 HDEMLK
+403 HDEILK
-409 SKIKEQKTNMIESL
+409 SQIKEQKNKVIESL
-423 KQIKNSNDYLP
+423 KHARNNSNIPTDLSILKTNLENQIK
-434 SKLSVLK
+434 
-441 INIDNQ
+441 
-447 IREEQKSQINNE
+447 EEQKSQVNNV
-459 TIEEPKNVLDEEKI
+459 TIEEPKGILDEEKI

-486 EKKLEIKYKEIFEKF
+486 EKQLENKYKEIFEKF
-501 KELYNIYKEQ
+501 KTVYEAYKEQ
-511 NKTQGTNDEKNQDEN
+511 NKTQKEKNQEEN
-526 NTNNNGENQNE
+526 NDNQSE

-623 ANIILDTINNNN
+623 TNIILDTINNNN

>member
-1 MKKIDLN
+1 MKKNDLN
-8 INKNYFTKKVN
+8 IKQNYFTKKAN
-19 TFTSK
+19 TFKSTR
-24 KLIQNPKKI
+24 LIQKPKKI
-33 LKKKRI
+33 LRKKGI
-39 GAQTNYTSLYLNQSS
+39 EGQTSYSSLYLNQTS
-54 PYYNLTKN
+54 PYYNMTKN
-62 PFLIKKDYSNQELQ
+62 PFIIQKDYLNQELQ
-76 TDKTCSSIKASYSKV
+76 TDKICSTLKASHNKT
-91 NFYRSKM
+91 NFYKTKM
-98 RSARPKSSSIKKLP
+98 RSVRPLSSSIKKLP
-112 ILYNNNNSSMNYNPS
+112 VLNNNNNNSSMNFYPN

-135 ERLNQEKNQLNKM
+135 ERLNQEKNQLIKM
-148 IKYLNQ
+148 IKYLNL

-161 ENEEKDIQL
+161 ENEEKDVLL
-170 NYEEKE
+170 NHEEKE
-176 LKNLIYSNDSTE
+176 LKSLIYNNDLTE

-197 VDNNTNINK
+197 VDSPNEVNNL
-206 IEESKTLA
+206 EESKSMA

-219 NLIFKIKKEINNFN
+219 NLIFKIKREINNIK

-238 ENEKIEK
+238 EDEKIGK
-245 LKSSFIYTK
+245 LKSSLMYTK
-254 LKEINIENNFI
+254 LKEINTENNFI

-270 KIASF
+270 KIASL

-291 EIENFEYN
+291 EIENFQYN
-299 INVQNQIMEE
+299 INVQNQILEE

-315 MLNQEELILKNN
+315 MLIQEELMMKNN
-327 IKNIGTDVEQIKKQM
+327 IKNIGTDAEQMKKQVQ
-342 EKNTKELDALRQR
+342 KNTKELDSLRQR

-365 NSKIII
+365 NSKVII
-371 RDEIS
+371 RDEMS
-376 SQTLANYYNSKIN
+376 HQTLSHFYYTKIN
-389 RLKKD
+389 QLKKD

-403 HDEMLK
+403 HDEILK
-409 SKIKEQKTNMIESL
+409 SQIKEQKNKVIESL
-423 KQIKNSNDYLP
+423 KHARNNNNIPTDLSILKTNLENQIK
-434 SKLSVLK
+434 
-441 INIDNQ
+441 
-447 IREEQKSQINNE
+447 EEQKSQVNNV
-459 TIEEPKNVLDEEKI
+459 TIEEPKGILDEEKI

-486 EKKLEIKYKEIFEKF
+486 EKQLENKYKEIFEKF
-501 KELYNIYKEQ
+501 KTVYEAYKEQ
-511 NKTQGTNDEKNQDEN
+511 NKTQKEKNQEEN
-526 NTNNNGENQNE
+526 NDNQSE
-537 IEFGIDRNNP
+537 IEFGIDKNNP

-623 ANIILDTINNNN
+623 TNIILDTINNNN

-708 DEKNEGNY
+708 DEKNESNY

>member
-1 MKKIDLN
+1 MKKNDLN
-8 INKNYFTKKVN
+8 IKQNYFTKKAN
-19 TFTSK
+19 TFKSTR
-24 KLIQNPKKI
+24 LIQKPKKI
-33 LKKKRI
+33 LRKKGI
-39 GAQTNYTSLYLNQSS
+39 EGQTSYSSLYLNQTS
-54 PYYNLTKN
+54 PYYNMTKN
-62 PFLIKKDYSNQELQ
+62 PFIIQKDYLNQELQ
-76 TDKTCSSIKASYSKV
+76 TDKICSTLKASHNKT
-91 NFYRSKM
+91 NFYKTKM
-98 RSARPKSSSIKKLP
+98 RSVRPLSSSIKKLP
-112 ILYNNNNSSMNYNPS
+112 VLNNNNNNSSMNFYPN

-135 ERLNQEKNQLNKM
+135 ERLNQEKNQLIKM
-148 IKYLNQ
+148 IKYLNL

-161 ENEEKDIQL
+161 ENEEKDVLL
-170 NYEEKE
+170 NHEEKE
-176 LKNLIYSNDSTE
+176 LKSLIYNNDLTE

-197 VDNNTNINK
+197 VDSPNEVNNL
-206 IEESKTLA
+206 EESKSMA

-219 NLIFKIKKEINNFN
+219 NLIFKIKREINNIK

-238 ENEKIEK
+238 EDEKIGK
-245 LKSSFIYTK
+245 LKSSLMYTK
-254 LKEINIENNFI
+254 LKEINTENNFI

-291 EIENFEYN
+291 EIENFQYN
-299 INVQNQIMEE
+299 INVQNQILEE

-315 MLNQEELILKNN
+315 MLIQEELMMKNN
-327 IKNIGTDVEQIKKQM
+327 IKNIGTDAEQMKKQVQ
-342 EKNTKELDALRQR
+342 KNTKELDSLRQR

-365 NSKIII
+365 NSKVII
-371 RDEIS
+371 RDEMS
-376 SQTLANYYNSKIN
+376 HQTLSHFYYTKIN
-389 RLKKD
+389 QLKKD

-403 HDEMLK
+403 HDEILK
-409 SKIKEQKTNMIESL
+409 SQIKEQKNKVIESL
-423 KQIKNSNDYLP
+423 KHARNNNNIPTDLSILKTNLENQIK
-434 SKLSVLK
+434 
-441 INIDNQ
+441 
-447 IREEQKSQINNE
+447 EEQKSQVNNA
-459 TIEEPKNVLDEEKI
+459 TIEEPKGILDEEKI

-486 EKKLEIKYKEIFEKF
+486 EKQLENKYKEIFEKF
-501 KELYNIYKEQ
+501 KTVYEAYKEQ
-511 NKTQGTNDEKNQDEN
+511 NKTQKEKNQEEN
-526 NTNNNGENQNE
+526 NDNQSE

-623 ANIILDTINNNN
+623 TNIILDTINNNN

-698 AINSYIENIK
+698 AINSYIENTK

>member
-1 MKKIDLN
+1 MKKNDLN
-8 INKNYFTKKVN
+8 IKQNYFTKKAN
-19 TFTSK
+19 TFKSTR
-24 KLIQNPKKI
+24 LIQKPKKI
-33 LKKKRI
+33 LRKKGI
-39 GAQTNYTSLYLNQSS
+39 EGQTSYSSLYLNQTS
-54 PYYNLTKN
+54 PYYNMTKN
-62 PFLIKKDYSNQELQ
+62 PFIIQKDYLNQELQ
-76 TDKTCSSIKASYSKV
+76 TDKICSTLKASHNKM
-91 NFYRSKM
+91 NFYKTKM
-98 RSARPKSSSIKKLP
+98 RSVRPLSSSIKKLP
-112 ILYNNNNSSMNYNPS
+112 VLNNNNNNSSMNFYPN

-135 ERLNQEKNQLNKM
+135 ERLNQEKNQLIKM
-148 IKYLNQ
+148 IKYLNL

-161 ENEEKDIQL
+161 ENEEKDVLL
-170 NYEEKE
+170 NHEEKE
-176 LKNLIYSNDSTE
+176 LKSLIYNNDLTE

-197 VDNNTNINK
+197 VDSPNEVNNL
-206 IEESKTLA
+206 EESKSMA

-219 NLIFKIKKEINNFN
+219 NLIFKIKREINNIK

-238 ENEKIEK
+238 EDEKIGK
-245 LKSSFIYTK
+245 LKSSLMYTK
-254 LKEINIENNFI
+254 LKEINTENNFI

-270 KIASF
+270 KIASL

-291 EIENFEYN
+291 EIENFQYN
-299 INVQNQIMEE
+299 INVQNQILEE

-315 MLNQEELILKNN
+315 MLIQEELMMKNN
-327 IKNIGTDVEQIKKQM
+327 IKNIGTDAEQMKKQVQ
-342 EKNTKELDALRQR
+342 KNTKELDSLRQR

-365 NSKIII
+365 NSKVII
-371 RDEIS
+371 RDEMS
-376 SQTLANYYNSKIN
+376 HQTLSHFYYTKIN
-389 RLKKD
+389 QLKKD

-403 HDEMLK
+403 HDEILK
-409 SKIKEQKTNMIESL
+409 SQIKEQKNKVIESL
-423 KQIKNSNDYLP
+423 KHARNNNNIPTDLSILKTNLENQIK
-434 SKLSVLK
+434 
-441 INIDNQ
+441 
-447 IREEQKSQINNE
+447 EEQKSQVNNV
-459 TIEEPKNVLDEEKI
+459 TIEEPKGILDEEKI

-486 EKKLEIKYKEIFEKF
+486 EKQLENKYKEIFEKF
-501 KELYNIYKEQ
+501 KTVYEAYKEQ
-511 NKTQGTNDEKNQDEN
+511 NKTQKEKNQEEN
-526 NTNNNGENQNE
+526 NDNQSE

-547 FYTEEENNNPELD
+547 FYTEEENNNPERD

-623 ANIILDTINNNN
+623 ANIILNTINNNN

>member
-1 MKKIDLN
+1 M
-8 INKNYFTKKVN
+8 
-19 TFTSK
+19 SH
-24 KLIQNPKKI
+24 
-33 LKKKRI
+33 
-39 GAQTNYTSLYLNQSS
+39 QTLSH
-54 PYYNLTKN
+54 
-62 PFLIKKDYSNQELQ
+62 
-76 TDKTCSSIKASYSKV
+76 
-91 NFYRSKM
+91 FY
-98 RSARPKSSSIKKLP
+98 
-112 ILYNNNNSSMNYNPS
+112 
-127 SFIMNIEE
+127 
-135 ERLNQEKNQLNKM
+135 
-148 IKYLNQ
+148 
-154 QLNQLKK
+154 
-161 ENEEKDIQL
+161 
-170 NYEEKE
+170 
-176 LKNLIYSNDSTE
+176 
-188 EEKDLYNIM
+188 
-197 VDNNTNINK
+197 
-206 IEESKTLA
+206 
-214 NNASY
+214 
-219 NLIFKIKKEINNFN
+219 
-233 AKIME
+233 
-238 ENEKIEK
+238 
-245 LKSSFIYTK
+245 YTK
-254 LKEINIENNFI
+254 IN
-265 ESQIN
+265 Q
-270 KIASF
+270 
-275 LNNSLNI
+275 
-282 KEVNDIKME
+282 
-291 EIENFEYN
+291 
-299 INVQNQIMEE
+299 
-309 LENKKK
+309 
-315 MLNQEELILKNN
+315 
-327 IKNIGTDVEQIKKQM
+327 
-342 EKNTKELDALRQR
+342 
-355 NKNLLKDKVI
+355 
-365 NSKIII
+365 
-371 RDEIS
+371 
-376 SQTLANYYNSKIN
+376 
-389 RLKKD
+389 LKKD

-403 HDEMLK
+403 HDEILK
-409 SKIKEQKTNMIESL
+409 SQIKEQKNKVIESL
-423 KQIKNSNDYLP
+423 KHARNNNNIPTDLSILKTNLENQIK
-434 SKLSVLK
+434 
-441 INIDNQ
+441 
-447 IREEQKSQINNE
+447 EEQKSQVNNV
-459 TIEEPKNVLDEEKI
+459 TIEEPKGILDEEKI

-486 EKKLEIKYKEIFEKF
+486 EKQLENKYKEIFEKF
-501 KELYNIYKEQ
+501 KTVYEAYKEQ
-511 NKTQGTNDEKNQDEN
+511 NKTQKEKNQEEN
-526 NTNNNGENQNE
+526 NDNQSE

-623 ANIILDTINNNN
+623 ANIILNTINNNN

-716 DVYFPLIKLKELI
+716 NVYFPLIKLKELI

-782 ILLTDDDNKKLN
+782 ILLTDDDNKKLK

>member
-1 MKKIDLN
+1 MKKNDLN
-8 INKNYFTKKVN
+8 IKQNYFTKKAN
-19 TFTSK
+19 TFKSTR
-24 KLIQNPKKI
+24 LIQKPKKI
-33 LKKKRI
+33 LRKKGI
-39 GAQTNYTSLYLNQSS
+39 EGQTSYSSLYLNQTS
-54 PYYNLTKN
+54 PYYNMTKN
-62 PFLIKKDYSNQELQ
+62 PFIIQKDYLNQELQ
-76 TDKTCSSIKASYSKV
+76 TDKICSTLKASHNKT
-91 NFYRSKM
+91 NFYKTKM
-98 RSARPKSSSIKKLP
+98 RSVRPLSSSIKKLP
-112 ILYNNNNSSMNYNPS
+112 VLNNNNNSSMNFYPN

-135 ERLNQEKNQLNKM
+135 ERLNQEKNQLIKM
-148 IKYLNQ
+148 IKYLNL

-161 ENEEKDIQL
+161 ENEEKDVLL
-170 NYEEKE
+170 NHEEKE
-176 LKNLIYSNDSTE
+176 LKSLIYNNDLTE

-197 VDNNTNINK
+197 VDSPNEVNNL
-206 IEESKTLA
+206 EESKSMA

-219 NLIFKIKKEINNFN
+219 NLIFKIKREINNIK

-238 ENEKIEK
+238 EDEKIGK
-245 LKSSFIYTK
+245 LKSSLMYTK
-254 LKEINIENNFI
+254 LKEINTENNFI

-270 KIASF
+270 KIASL

-291 EIENFEYN
+291 EIENFQYN
-299 INVQNQIMEE
+299 INVQNQILEE

-315 MLNQEELILKNN
+315 MLIQEELMMKNN
-327 IKNIGTDVEQIKKQM
+327 IKNIGTDAEQMKKQVQ
-342 EKNTKELDALRQR
+342 KNTKELDSLRQR

-365 NSKIII
+365 NSKVII
-371 RDEIS
+371 RDEMS
-376 SQTLANYYNSKIN
+376 HQTLSHFYYTKIN
-389 RLKKD
+389 QLKKD

-403 HDEMLK
+403 HDEILK
-409 SKIKEQKTNMIESL
+409 SQIKEQKNKVIESL
-423 KQIKNSNDYLP
+423 KHARNNNNIPTDLSILKTNLENQIK
-434 SKLSVLK
+434 
-441 INIDNQ
+441 
-447 IREEQKSQINNE
+447 EEQKSQVNNV
-459 TIEEPKNVLDEEKI
+459 TIEEPKGILDEEKI

-486 EKKLEIKYKEIFEKF
+486 EKQLENKYKEIFEKF
-501 KELYNIYKEQ
+501 KTVYEAYKEQ
-511 NKTQGTNDEKNQDEN
+511 NKTQKEKNQEEN
-526 NTNNNGENQNE
+526 NDNQSE

-623 ANIILDTINNNN
+623 ANIILNTINNNN

>member
-1 MKKIDLN
+1 MKKNDLN
-8 INKNYFTKKVN
+8 IKQNYFTKKAN
-19 TFTSK
+19 TFKSTR
-24 KLIQNPKKI
+24 LIQKPKKI
-33 LKKKRI
+33 LRKKGI
-39 GAQTNYTSLYLNQSS
+39 EGQTSYSSLYLNQTS
-54 PYYNLTKN
+54 PYYNKTKN
-62 PFLIKKDYSNQELQ
+62 PFIIQKDYLNQELQ
-76 TDKTCSSIKASYSKV
+76 TDKICSTLKASHNKT
-91 NFYRSKM
+91 NFYKTKM
-98 RSARPKSSSIKKLP
+98 RSVRPLSSSIKKLP
-112 ILYNNNNSSMNYNPS
+112 VLNNNNNSSMNFYPN

-135 ERLNQEKNQLNKM
+135 ERLNQEKNQLIKM
-148 IKYLNQ
+148 IKYLNL

-161 ENEEKDIQL
+161 ENEEKDVLL
-170 NYEEKE
+170 NHEEKE
-176 LKNLIYSNDSTE
+176 LKSLIYNNDLTE

-197 VDNNTNINK
+197 VDSPNEVNNL
-206 IEESKTLA
+206 EESKSMA

-219 NLIFKIKKEINNFN
+219 NLIFKIKREINNIK

-238 ENEKIEK
+238 EDEKIGK
-245 LKSSFIYTK
+245 LKSSLMYTK
-254 LKEINIENNFI
+254 LKEINTENNFI

-270 KIASF
+270 KIASL

-291 EIENFEYN
+291 EIENFQYN
-299 INVQNQIMEE
+299 INVQNQILEE

-315 MLNQEELILKNN
+315 MLIQEELMMKNN
-327 IKNIGTDVEQIKKQM
+327 IKNIGTDAEQMKKQVQ
-342 EKNTKELDALRQR
+342 KNTKELDSLRQR

-365 NSKIII
+365 NSKVII
-371 RDEIS
+371 RDEMS
-376 SQTLANYYNSKIN
+376 HQTLSHFYYTKIN
-389 RLKKD
+389 QLKKD

-403 HDEMLK
+403 HDEILK
-409 SKIKEQKTNMIESL
+409 SQIKEQKNKVIESL
-423 KQIKNSNDYLP
+423 KHAKNNSNIPTDLSILKTNLENQIK
-434 SKLSVLK
+434 
-441 INIDNQ
+441 
-447 IREEQKSQINNE
+447 EEQKSQVNNV
-459 TIEEPKNVLDEEKI
+459 TIEEPKGILDEEKI

-486 EKKLEIKYKEIFEKF
+486 EKQLENKYKEIFEKF
-501 KELYNIYKEQ
+501 KTVYEAYKEQ
-511 NKTQGTNDEKNQDEN
+511 NKTQKEKNQEEN
-526 NTNNNGENQNE
+526 NDNQSE

-698 AINSYIENIK
+698 AINSYIENTK

>member
-1 MKKIDLN
+1 MKKNDLN
-8 INKNYFTKKVN
+8 IKQNYFTKKAN
-19 TFTSK
+19 TFKSTR
-24 KLIQNPKKI
+24 LIQKPKKI
-33 LKKKRI
+33 LRKKGI
-39 GAQTNYTSLYLNQSS
+39 EGQTSYSSLYLNQTS
-54 PYYNLTKN
+54 PYYNMTKN
-62 PFLIKKDYSNQELQ
+62 PFIIQKDYLNQELQ
-76 TDKTCSSIKASYSKV
+76 TDKICSTLKASHHKT
-91 NFYRSKM
+91 NFYKTKM
-98 RSARPKSSSIKKLP
+98 RSVRPLSSSIKKLP
-112 ILYNNNNSSMNYNPS
+112 VLNNNNNNSSMNFYPN

-135 ERLNQEKNQLNKM
+135 ERLNQEKNQLIKM
-148 IKYLNQ
+148 IKYLNL

-161 ENEEKDIQL
+161 ENEEKDVLL
-170 NYEEKE
+170 NHEEKE
-176 LKNLIYSNDSTE
+176 LKSLIYNNDLTE

-197 VDNNTNINK
+197 VDSPNEVNNL
-206 IEESKTLA
+206 EESKSMA

-219 NLIFKIKKEINNFN
+219 NLIFKIKREINNIK

-238 ENEKIEK
+238 EDEKIGK
-245 LKSSFIYTK
+245 LKSSLMYTK
-254 LKEINIENNFI
+254 LKEINTENNFI

-270 KIASF
+270 KIASL

-291 EIENFEYN
+291 EIENFQYN
-299 INVQNQIMEE
+299 INVQNQILEE

-315 MLNQEELILKNN
+315 MLIQEELMMKNN
-327 IKNIGTDVEQIKKQM
+327 IKNIGTDAEQMKKQVQ
-342 EKNTKELDALRQR
+342 KNTKELDSLRQR

-365 NSKIII
+365 NSKVII
-371 RDEIS
+371 RDEMS
-376 SQTLANYYNSKIN
+376 HQTLSHFYYTKIN
-389 RLKKD
+389 QLKKD

-403 HDEMLK
+403 HDEILK
-409 SKIKEQKTNMIESL
+409 SQIKEQKNKVIESL
-423 KQIKNSNDYLP
+423 KHARNNNNIPTDLSILKTNLENQIK
-434 SKLSVLK
+434 
-441 INIDNQ
+441 
-447 IREEQKSQINNE
+447 EEQKSQVNNV
-459 TIEEPKNVLDEEKI
+459 TIEEPKGILDEEKI

-486 EKKLEIKYKEIFEKF
+486 EKQLENKYKEIFEKF
-501 KELYNIYKEQ
+501 KTVYEAYKEQ
-511 NKTQGTNDEKNQDEN
+511 NKTQKEKNQEEN
-526 NTNNNGENQNE
+526 NDNQSE

-667 FSYTRDYKTDEEKYL
+667 FSYTRDYKTDEEKSL

>member
-1 MKKIDLN
+1 MKKNDLN
-8 INKNYFTKKVN
+8 IKQNYFTKKAN
-19 TFTSK
+19 TFKSTR
-24 KLIQNPKKI
+24 LIQKPKKI
-33 LKKKRI
+33 LRKKGI
-39 GAQTNYTSLYLNQSS
+39 EGQTSYSSLYLNQTS
-54 PYYNLTKN
+54 PYYNMTKN
-62 PFLIKKDYSNQELQ
+62 PFIIQKDYLNQELQ
-76 TDKTCSSIKASYSKV
+76 TDKICSTLKASHNKT
-91 NFYRSKM
+91 NFYKTKM
-98 RSARPKSSSIKKLP
+98 RSVRPLSSSIKKLP
-112 ILYNNNNSSMNYNPS
+112 VLNNNNNSSMNFYPN

-135 ERLNQEKNQLNKM
+135 ERLNQEKNQLIKM
-148 IKYLNQ
+148 IKYLNL

-161 ENEEKDIQL
+161 ENEEKDVLL
-170 NYEEKE
+170 NHEEKE
-176 LKNLIYSNDSTE
+176 LKSLIYNNDLTE

-197 VDNNTNINK
+197 VDSPNEVNNL
-206 IEESKTLA
+206 EESKSMA

-219 NLIFKIKKEINNFN
+219 NLIFKIKREINNIK

-238 ENEKIEK
+238 EDEKIRK
-245 LKSSFIYTK
+245 LKSSLMYTK
-254 LKEINIENNFI
+254 LKEINTENNFI

-270 KIASF
+270 KIASL

-291 EIENFEYN
+291 EIENFQYN
-299 INVQNQIMEE
+299 INVQNQILEE

-315 MLNQEELILKNN
+315 MLIQEELMMKNN
-327 IKNIGTDVEQIKKQM
+327 IKNIGTDAEQMKKQVQ
-342 EKNTKELDALRQR
+342 KNTKELDSLRQR

-365 NSKIII
+365 NSKVII
-371 RDEIS
+371 RDEMS
-376 SQTLANYYNSKIN
+376 HQTLSHFYYTKIN
-389 RLKKD
+389 QLKKD

-403 HDEMLK
+403 HDEILK
-409 SKIKEQKTNMIESL
+409 SQIKEQKNKVIESL
-423 KQIKNSNDYLP
+423 KHARNNNNIPTDLSILKTNLENQIK
-434 SKLSVLK
+434 
-441 INIDNQ
+441 
-447 IREEQKSQINNE
+447 EEQKSQVNNV
-459 TIEEPKNVLDEEKI
+459 TIEEPKGILDEEKI

-486 EKKLEIKYKEIFEKF
+486 EKQLENKYKEIFEKF
-501 KELYNIYKEQ
+501 KTVYEAYKEQ
-511 NKTQGTNDEKNQDEN
+511 NKTQKEKNQEEN
-526 NTNNNGENQNE
+526 NDNQSE

-623 ANIILDTINNNN
+623 TNIILDTINNNN

-698 AINSYIENIK
+698 AINSYIENTK

>member
-1 MKKIDLN
+1 MKKNDLN
-8 INKNYFTKKVN
+8 IKQNYFTKKAN
-19 TFTSK
+19 TFKSTR
-24 KLIQNPKKI
+24 LIQKPKKI
-33 LKKKRI
+33 LRKKGI
-39 GAQTNYTSLYLNQSS
+39 EGQTSYSSLYLNQTS
-54 PYYNLTKN
+54 PYYNMTKN
-62 PFLIKKDYSNQELQ
+62 PFIIQKDYLNQELQ
-76 TDKTCSSIKASYSKV
+76 TDKICSTLKASHNKT
-91 NFYRSKM
+91 NFYKTKM
-98 RSARPKSSSIKKLP
+98 RSVRPLSSSIKKLP
-112 ILYNNNNSSMNYNPS
+112 VLNNNNNNSSMNFYPN

-135 ERLNQEKNQLNKM
+135 ERLNQEKNQLIKM
-148 IKYLNQ
+148 IKYLNL

-161 ENEEKDIQL
+161 ENEEKDVLL
-170 NYEEKE
+170 NHEEKE
-176 LKNLIYSNDSTE
+176 LKSLIYNNDLTE

-197 VDNNTNINK
+197 VDSPNEVNNL
-206 IEESKTLA
+206 EESKSMA

-219 NLIFKIKKEINNFN
+219 NLIFKIKREINNIK

-238 ENEKIEK
+238 EDEKIGK
-245 LKSSFIYTK
+245 LKSSLMYTK
-254 LKEINIENNFI
+254 LKEINTENNFI

-291 EIENFEYN
+291 EIENFQYN
-299 INVQNQIMEE
+299 INVQNQILEE

-315 MLNQEELILKNN
+315 MLIQEELMMKNN
-327 IKNIGTDVEQIKKQM
+327 IKNIGTDAEQMKKQVQ
-342 EKNTKELDALRQR
+342 KNTKELDSLRQR

-365 NSKIII
+365 NSKVII
-371 RDEIS
+371 RDEMS
-376 SQTLANYYNSKIN
+376 HQTLSHFYYTKIN
-389 RLKKD
+389 QLKKD

-403 HDEMLK
+403 HDEILK
-409 SKIKEQKTNMIESL
+409 SQIKEQKNKVIESL
-423 KQIKNSNDYLP
+423 KHARNNNNIPTDLSILKTNLENQIK
-434 SKLSVLK
+434 
-441 INIDNQ
+441 
-447 IREEQKSQINNE
+447 EEQKSQVNNV
-459 TIEEPKNVLDEEKI
+459 TIEEPKGILDEEKI

-486 EKKLEIKYKEIFEKF
+486 EKQLENKYKEIFEKF
-501 KELYNIYKEQ
+501 KTVYEAYKEQ
-511 NKTQGTNDEKNQDEN
+511 NKTQKEKNQEEN
-526 NTNNNGENQNE
+526 NDNQSE

-623 ANIILDTINNNN
+623 ANIILNTINNNN

-698 AINSYIENIK
+698 AINSYIENTK

>member
-1 MKKIDLN
+1 MKKNGLN
-8 INKNYFTKKVN
+8 IKQNYFTKKAN
-19 TFTSK
+19 TFKSTR
-24 KLIQNPKKI
+24 LIQKPKKI
-33 LKKKRI
+33 LRKKGI
-39 GAQTNYTSLYLNQSS
+39 EGQTSYSSLYLNQTS
-54 PYYNLTKN
+54 PYYNMTKN
-62 PFLIKKDYSNQELQ
+62 PFIIQKDYLNQELQ
-76 TDKTCSSIKASYSKV
+76 TDKICSTLKASHNKT
-91 NFYRSKM
+91 NFYKTKM
-98 RSARPKSSSIKKLP
+98 RSVRPLSSSIKKLP
-112 ILYNNNNSSMNYNPS
+112 VLNNNNNNSSMNFYPN

-135 ERLNQEKNQLNKM
+135 ERLNQEKNQLIKM
-148 IKYLNQ
+148 IKYLNL

-161 ENEEKDIQL
+161 ENEEKDVLL
-170 NYEEKE
+170 NHEEKE
-176 LKNLIYSNDSTE
+176 LKSLIYNNDLTE

-197 VDNNTNINK
+197 VDSPNEVNNL
-206 IEESKTLA
+206 EESKSMA

-219 NLIFKIKKEINNFN
+219 NLIFKIKREINNIK

-238 ENEKIEK
+238 EDEKIGK
-245 LKSSFIYTK
+245 LKSSLMYTK
-254 LKEINIENNFI
+254 LKEINTENNFI

-291 EIENFEYN
+291 EIENFQYN
-299 INVQNQIMEE
+299 INVQNQILEE

-315 MLNQEELILKNN
+315 MLIQEELMMKNN
-327 IKNIGTDVEQIKKQM
+327 IKNIGTDAEQMKKQVQ
-342 EKNTKELDALRQR
+342 KNTKELDSLRQR

-365 NSKIII
+365 NSKVII
-371 RDEIS
+371 RDEMS
-376 SQTLANYYNSKIN
+376 HQTLSHFYYTKIN
-389 RLKKD
+389 QLKKD

-403 HDEMLK
+403 HDEILK
-409 SKIKEQKTNMIESL
+409 SQIKEQKNKVIESL
-423 KQIKNSNDYLP
+423 KHARNNNNIPTDLSILKTNLENQIK
-434 SKLSVLK
+434 
-441 INIDNQ
+441 
-447 IREEQKSQINNE
+447 EEQKSQVNNV
-459 TIEEPKNVLDEEKI
+459 TIEEPKGILDEEKI

-486 EKKLEIKYKEIFEKF
+486 EKQLENKYKEIFEKF
-501 KELYNIYKEQ
+501 KTVYEAYKEQ
-511 NKTQGTNDEKNQDEN
+511 NKTQKEKNQEEN
-526 NTNNNGENQNE
+526 NDNQSE

>member
-1 MKKIDLN
+1 MKKNDLN
-8 INKNYFTKKVN
+8 IKQNYFTKKAN
-19 TFTSK
+19 TFKSTR
-24 KLIQNPKKI
+24 LIQKPKKI
-33 LKKKRI
+33 LRKKGI
-39 GAQTNYTSLYLNQSS
+39 EGQTSYSSLYLNQTS
-54 PYYNLTKN
+54 PYYNMTKN
-62 PFLIKKDYSNQELQ
+62 PFIIQKDYLNQELQ
-76 TDKTCSSIKASYSKV
+76 TDKICSTLKASHNKT
-91 NFYRSKM
+91 NFYKTKM
-98 RSARPKSSSIKKLP
+98 RSVRPLSSSIKKLP
-112 ILYNNNNSSMNYNPS
+112 VLNNNNNSSMNFYPN

-135 ERLNQEKNQLNKM
+135 ERLNQEKNQLIKM
-148 IKYLNQ
+148 IKYLNL

-161 ENEEKDIQL
+161 ENEEKDVLL
-170 NYEEKE
+170 NHEEKE
-176 LKNLIYSNDSTE
+176 LKSLIYNNDLTE

-197 VDNNTNINK
+197 VDSPNEVNNL
-206 IEESKTLA
+206 EESKSMA

-219 NLIFKIKKEINNFN
+219 NLIFKIKREINNIK

-238 ENEKIEK
+238 EDEKIGK
-245 LKSSFIYTK
+245 LKSSLMYTK
-254 LKEINIENNFI
+254 LKEINTENNFI

-270 KIASF
+270 KIASL

-291 EIENFEYN
+291 EIENFQYN
-299 INVQNQIMEE
+299 INVQNQILEE

-315 MLNQEELILKNN
+315 MLIQEELMMKNN
-327 IKNIGTDVEQIKKQM
+327 IKNIGTDAEQMKKQVQ
-342 EKNTKELDALRQR
+342 KNTKELDSLRQR

-365 NSKIII
+365 NSKVII
-371 RDEIS
+371 RDEMS
-376 SQTLANYYNSKIN
+376 HQTLSHFYYTKIN
-389 RLKKD
+389 QLKKD

-403 HDEMLK
+403 HDEILK
-409 SKIKEQKTNMIESL
+409 SQIKEQKNKVIESL
-423 KQIKNSNDYLP
+423 KHARNNSNIPTDLSILKTNLENQIK
-434 SKLSVLK
+434 
-441 INIDNQ
+441 
-447 IREEQKSQINNE
+447 EEQKSQVNNV
-459 TIEEPKNVLDEEKI
+459 TIEEPKGILDEEKI

-486 EKKLEIKYKEIFEKF
+486 EKQLENKYKEIFEKF
-501 KELYNIYKEQ
+501 KTVYEAYKEQ
-511 NKTQGTNDEKNQDEN
+511 NKTQKEKNQEEN
-526 NTNNNGENQNE
+526 NDNQSE

-623 ANIILDTINNNN
+623 TNIILDTINNNN

-872 VEDKKKVTNVEGKNI
+872 VEDKNKVTNVEGKNI

>member
-1 MKKIDLN
+1 MKKNDLN
-8 INKNYFTKKVN
+8 IKQNYFTKKAN
-19 TFTSK
+19 TFKSTR
-24 KLIQNPKKI
+24 LIQKPKKI
-33 LKKKRI
+33 LRKKGI
-39 GAQTNYTSLYLNQSS
+39 EGQTSYSSLYLNQTS
-54 PYYNLTKN
+54 PYYNKTKN
-62 PFLIKKDYSNQELQ
+62 PFIIQKDYLNQELQ
-76 TDKTCSSIKASYSKV
+76 TDKICSTLKASHNKT
-91 NFYRSKM
+91 NFYKTKM
-98 RSARPKSSSIKKLP
+98 RSVRPLSSSIKKLP
-112 ILYNNNNSSMNYNPS
+112 VLNNNNNSSMNFYPN

-135 ERLNQEKNQLNKM
+135 ERLNQEKNQLIKM
-148 IKYLNQ
+148 IKYLNL

-161 ENEEKDIQL
+161 ENEEKDVLL
-170 NYEEKE
+170 NHEEKE
-176 LKNLIYSNDSTE
+176 LKSLIYNNDLTE

-197 VDNNTNINK
+197 VDSPNEVNNL
-206 IEESKTLA
+206 EESKSMA

-219 NLIFKIKKEINNFN
+219 NLIFKIKREINNIK

-238 ENEKIEK
+238 EDEKIGK
-245 LKSSFIYTK
+245 LKSSLMYTK
-254 LKEINIENNFI
+254 LKEINTENNFI

-270 KIASF
+270 KIASL

-291 EIENFEYN
+291 EIENFQYN
-299 INVQNQIMEE
+299 INVQNQILEE

-315 MLNQEELILKNN
+315 MLIQEELMMKNN
-327 IKNIGTDVEQIKKQM
+327 IKNIGTDAEQMKKQVQ
-342 EKNTKELDALRQR
+342 KNTKELDSLRQR

-365 NSKIII
+365 NSKVII
-371 RDEIS
+371 RDEMS
-376 SQTLANYYNSKIN
+376 HQTLSHFYYTKIN
-389 RLKKD
+389 QLKKD

-403 HDEMLK
+403 HDEILK
-409 SKIKEQKTNMIESL
+409 SQIKEQKNKVIESL
-423 KQIKNSNDYLP
+423 KHAKNNSNIPTDLSILKTNLENQIK
-434 SKLSVLK
+434 
-441 INIDNQ
+441 
-447 IREEQKSQINNE
+447 EEQKSQVNNV
-459 TIEEPKNVLDEEKI
+459 TIEEPKGILDEEKI

-486 EKKLEIKYKEIFEKF
+486 EKQLENKYKEIFEKF
-501 KELYNIYKEQ
+501 KTVYEAYKEQ
-511 NKTQGTNDEKNQDEN
+511 NKTQKEKNQEEN
-526 NTNNNGENQNE
+526 NDNQSE

-716 DVYFPLIKLKELI
+716 NVYFPLIKLKELI

>member
-1 MKKIDLN
+1 
-8 INKNYFTKKVN
+8 
-19 TFTSK
+19 
-24 KLIQNPKKI
+24 
-33 LKKKRI
+33 
-39 GAQTNYTSLYLNQSS
+39 
-54 PYYNLTKN
+54 
-62 PFLIKKDYSNQELQ
+62 
-76 TDKTCSSIKASYSKV
+76 
-91 NFYRSKM
+91 
-98 RSARPKSSSIKKLP
+98 
-112 ILYNNNNSSMNYNPS
+112 
-127 SFIMNIEE
+127 
-135 ERLNQEKNQLNKM
+135 
-148 IKYLNQ
+148 
-154 QLNQLKK
+154 
-161 ENEEKDIQL
+161 
-170 NYEEKE
+170 
-176 LKNLIYSNDSTE
+176 
-188 EEKDLYNIM
+188 
-197 VDNNTNINK
+197 
-206 IEESKTLA
+206 
-214 NNASY
+214 
-219 NLIFKIKKEINNFN
+219 
-233 AKIME
+233 
-238 ENEKIEK
+238 
-245 LKSSFIYTK
+245 
-254 LKEINIENNFI
+254 
-265 ESQIN
+265 
-270 KIASF
+270 
-275 LNNSLNI
+275 
-282 KEVNDIKME
+282 ME
-291 EIENFEYN
+291 EIENFQYN
-299 INVQNQIMEE
+299 INVQNQILEE

-315 MLNQEELILKNN
+315 MLIQEELMMKNN
-327 IKNIGTDVEQIKKQM
+327 IKNIGTDAEQMKKQVQ
-342 EKNTKELDALRQR
+342 KNTKELDSLRQR

-365 NSKIII
+365 NSKVII
-371 RDEIS
+371 RDEMS
-376 SQTLANYYNSKIN
+376 HQTLSHFYYTKIN
-389 RLKKD
+389 QLKKD

-403 HDEMLK
+403 HDEILK
-409 SKIKEQKTNMIESL
+409 SQIKEQKNKVIESL
-423 KQIKNSNDYLP
+423 KHARNNNNIPTDLSILKTNLENQIK
-434 SKLSVLK
+434 
-441 INIDNQ
+441 
-447 IREEQKSQINNE
+447 EEQKSQVNNA
-459 TIEEPKNVLDEEKI
+459 TIEEPKGILDEEKI

-486 EKKLEIKYKEIFEKF
+486 EKQLENKYKEIFEKF
-501 KELYNIYKEQ
+501 KTVYEAYKEQ
-511 NKTQGTNDEKNQDEN
+511 NKTQKEKNQEEN
-526 NTNNNGENQNE
+526 NDNQSE

-623 ANIILDTINNNN
+623 TNIILDTINNNN

>member
-1 MKKIDLN
+1 MKKNDLN
-8 INKNYFTKKVN
+8 IKQNYFTKKAN
-19 TFTSK
+19 TFKSTR
-24 KLIQNPKKI
+24 LIQKPKKI
-33 LKKKRI
+33 LRKKGI
-39 GAQTNYTSLYLNQSS
+39 EGQTSYSSLYLNQTS
-54 PYYNLTKN
+54 PYYNMTKN
-62 PFLIKKDYSNQELQ
+62 PFIIQKDYLNQELQ
-76 TDKTCSSIKASYSKV
+76 TDKICSTLKASHNKT
-91 NFYRSKM
+91 NFYKTKM
-98 RSARPKSSSIKKLP
+98 RSVRPLSSSIKKLP
-112 ILYNNNNSSMNYNPS
+112 VLNNNNNSSMNFYPN

-135 ERLNQEKNQLNKM
+135 ERLNQEKNQLIKM
-148 IKYLNQ
+148 IKYLNL

-161 ENEEKDIQL
+161 ENEEKDVLL
-170 NYEEKE
+170 NHEEKE
-176 LKNLIYSNDSTE
+176 LKSLIYNNDLTE

-197 VDNNTNINK
+197 VDSPNEVNNL
-206 IEESKTLA
+206 EESKSMA

-219 NLIFKIKKEINNFN
+219 NLIFKIKREINNIK

-238 ENEKIEK
+238 EDEKIGK
-245 LKSSFIYTK
+245 LKSSLMYTK
-254 LKEINIENNFI
+254 LKEINTENNFI

-270 KIASF
+270 KIASL

-291 EIENFEYN
+291 EIENYQYN
-299 INVQNQIMEE
+299 INVQNQILEE

-315 MLNQEELILKNN
+315 MLIQEELMMKNN
-327 IKNIGTDVEQIKKQM
+327 IKNIGTDAEQMKKQVQ
-342 EKNTKELDALRQR
+342 KNTKELDSLRQR

-365 NSKIII
+365 NSKVII
-371 RDEIS
+371 RDEMS
-376 SQTLANYYNSKIN
+376 HQTLSHFYYTKIN
-389 RLKKD
+389 QLKKD

-403 HDEMLK
+403 HDEILK
-409 SKIKEQKTNMIESL
+409 SQIKEQKNKVIESL
-423 KQIKNSNDYLP
+423 KHAKNNSNIPTDLSILKTNLENQIK
-434 SKLSVLK
+434 
-441 INIDNQ
+441 
-447 IREEQKSQINNE
+447 EEQKSQVNNV
-459 TIEEPKNVLDEEKI
+459 TIEEPKGILDEEKI

-486 EKKLEIKYKEIFEKF
+486 EKQLENKYKEIFEKF
-501 KELYNIYKEQ
+501 KTVYEAYKEQ
-511 NKTQGTNDEKNQDEN
+511 NKTQKEKNQEEN
-526 NTNNNGENQNE
+526 NDNQSE

-716 DVYFPLIKLKELI
+716 NVYFPLIKLKELI

>member
-1 MKKIDLN
+1 MKKNDVN
-8 INKNYFTKKVN
+8 IKQNYFTKKAN
-19 TFTSK
+19 TFKSTR
-24 KLIQNPKKI
+24 LIQKPKKI
-33 LKKKRI
+33 LRKKGI
-39 GAQTNYTSLYLNQSS
+39 EGQTSYSSLYLNQTS
-54 PYYNLTKN
+54 PYYNMTKN
-62 PFLIKKDYSNQELQ
+62 PFIIQKDYLNQELQ
-76 TDKTCSSIKASYSKV
+76 TDKICSTLKASHNKT
-91 NFYRSKM
+91 NFYKTKM
-98 RSARPKSSSIKKLP
+98 RSVRPLSSSIKKLP
-112 ILYNNNNSSMNYNPS
+112 VLNNNNNSSMNFYPN

-135 ERLNQEKNQLNKM
+135 ERLNQEKNQLIKM
-148 IKYLNQ
+148 IKYLNL

-161 ENEEKDIQL
+161 ENEEKDVLL
-170 NYEEKE
+170 NHEEKE
-176 LKNLIYSNDSTE
+176 LKSLIYNNDLTE

-197 VDNNTNINK
+197 VDSPNEVNNL
-206 IEESKTLA
+206 EESKSMA

-219 NLIFKIKKEINNFN
+219 NLIFKIKREINNIK

-238 ENEKIEK
+238 EDEKIGK
-245 LKSSFIYTK
+245 LKSSLMYTK
-254 LKEINIENNFI
+254 LKEINTENNFI

-270 KIASF
+270 KIASL

-291 EIENFEYN
+291 EIENFQYN
-299 INVQNQIMEE
+299 INVQNQILEE

-315 MLNQEELILKNN
+315 MLIQEELMMKNN
-327 IKNIGTDVEQIKKQM
+327 IKNIGTDAEQMKKQVQ
-342 EKNTKELDALRQR
+342 KNTKELDSLRQR

-365 NSKIII
+365 NSKVII
-371 RDEIS
+371 RDEMS
-376 SQTLANYYNSKIN
+376 HQTLSHFYYTKIN
-389 RLKKD
+389 QLKKD

-403 HDEMLK
+403 HDEILK
-409 SKIKEQKTNMIESL
+409 SQIKEQKNKVIESL
-423 KQIKNSNDYLP
+423 KHARNNNNIPTDLSILKTNLENQIK
-434 SKLSVLK
+434 
-441 INIDNQ
+441 
-447 IREEQKSQINNE
+447 EEQNSQVNNA
-459 TIEEPKNVLDEEKI
+459 TIEEPKGILDEEKI

-486 EKKLEIKYKEIFEKF
+486 EKQLENKYKEIFEKF
-501 KELYNIYKEQ
+501 KTVYEAYKEQ
-511 NKTQGTNDEKNQDEN
+511 NKTQKEKNQEEN
-526 NTNNNGENQNE
+526 NDNQSE

-623 ANIILDTINNNN
+623 TNIILDAINNNN

>member
-1 MKKIDLN
+1 MKKNDLN
-8 INKNYFTKKVN
+8 IKQNYFTKKAN
-19 TFTSK
+19 TFKSTR
-24 KLIQNPKKI
+24 LIQKPKKI
-33 LKKKRI
+33 LRKKGI
-39 GAQTNYTSLYLNQSS
+39 EGQTSYSSLYLNQTS
-54 PYYNLTKN
+54 PYYNMTKN
-62 PFLIKKDYSNQELQ
+62 PFIIQKDYLNQELQ
-76 TDKTCSSIKASYSKV
+76 TDKICSTLKASHNKT
-91 NFYRSKM
+91 NFYKTKM
-98 RSARPKSSSIKKLP
+98 RSVRPLSSSIKKLP
-112 ILYNNNNSSMNYNPS
+112 VLNNNNNNSSMNFYPN

-135 ERLNQEKNQLNKM
+135 ERLNQEKNQLIKM
-148 IKYLNQ
+148 IKYLNL

-161 ENEEKDIQL
+161 ENEEKDVLL
-170 NYEEKE
+170 NHEEKE
-176 LKNLIYSNDSTE
+176 LKSLIYNNDLTE

-197 VDNNTNINK
+197 VDSPNEVNNL
-206 IEESKTLA
+206 EESKSMA

-219 NLIFKIKKEINNFN
+219 NLIFKIKREINNIK

-238 ENEKIEK
+238 EDEKIGK
-245 LKSSFIYTK
+245 LKSSLMYTK
-254 LKEINIENNFI
+254 LKEINTENNFI

-270 KIASF
+270 KIASL

-282 KEVNDIKME
+282 KEVNQ
-291 EIENFEYN
+291 YN
-299 INVQNQIMEE
+299 INVQNQILEE

-315 MLNQEELILKNN
+315 MLIQEELMMKNN
-327 IKNIGTDVEQIKKQM
+327 IKNIGTDAEQMKKQVQ
-342 EKNTKELDALRQR
+342 KNTKELDSLRQR

-365 NSKIII
+365 NSKVII
-371 RDEIS
+371 RDEMS
-376 SQTLANYYNSKIN
+376 HQTLSHFYYTKIN
-389 RLKKD
+389 QLKKD

-403 HDEMLK
+403 HDEILK
-409 SKIKEQKTNMIESL
+409 SQIKEQKNKVIESL
-423 KQIKNSNDYLP
+423 KHAKNNSNIPTDLSILKTNLENQIK
-434 SKLSVLK
+434 
-441 INIDNQ
+441 
-447 IREEQKSQINNE
+447 EEQKSQVNNV
-459 TIEEPKNVLDEEKI
+459 TIEEPKGILDEEKI

-486 EKKLEIKYKEIFEKF
+486 EKQLENKYKEIFEKF
-501 KELYNIYKEQ
+501 KTVYEAYKEQ
-511 NKTQGTNDEKNQDEN
+511 NKTQKEKNQEEN
-526 NTNNNGENQNE
+526 NDNQSE

>member
-1 MKKIDLN
+1 MKKNDLN
-8 INKNYFTKKVN
+8 IKQNYFTKKAN
-19 TFTSK
+19 TFKSTR
-24 KLIQNPKKI
+24 LIQKPKKI
-33 LKKKRI
+33 LRKKGI
-39 GAQTNYTSLYLNQSS
+39 EGQTSYSSLYLNQTS
-54 PYYNLTKN
+54 PYYNMTKN
-62 PFLIKKDYSNQELQ
+62 PFIIQKDYLNQELQ
-76 TDKTCSSIKASYSKV
+76 TDKICSTLKASHNKT
-91 NFYRSKM
+91 NFYKTKM
-98 RSARPKSSSIKKLP
+98 RSVRPLSSSIKKLP
-112 ILYNNNNSSMNYNPS
+112 VLNNNNNNSSMNFYPN

-135 ERLNQEKNQLNKM
+135 ERLNQEKNQLIKM
-148 IKYLNQ
+148 IKYLNL

-161 ENEEKDIQL
+161 ENEEKDVLL
-170 NYEEKE
+170 NHEEKE
-176 LKNLIYSNDSTE
+176 LKSLIYNNDLTE

-197 VDNNTNINK
+197 VDSPNEVNNL
-206 IEESKTLA
+206 EESKSMA

-219 NLIFKIKKEINNFN
+219 NLIFKIKREINNIK

-238 ENEKIEK
+238 EDEKIGK
-245 LKSSFIYTK
+245 LKSSLMYTK
-254 LKEINIENNFI
+254 LKEINTENNFI

-291 EIENFEYN
+291 EIENFQYN
-299 INVQNQIMEE
+299 INVQNQILEE

-315 MLNQEELILKNN
+315 MLIQEELMMKNN
-327 IKNIGTDVEQIKKQM
+327 IKNIGTDAEQMKKQVQ
-342 EKNTKELDALRQR
+342 KNTKELDSLRQR

-365 NSKIII
+365 NSKVII
-371 RDEIS
+371 RDEMS
-376 SQTLANYYNSKIN
+376 HQTLSHFYYTKIN
-389 RLKKD
+389 QLKKD

-403 HDEMLK
+403 HDEILK
-409 SKIKEQKTNMIESL
+409 SQIKEQKNKVIESL
-423 KQIKNSNDYLP
+423 KHARNNNNIPTDLSILKTNLENQIK
-434 SKLSVLK
+434 
-441 INIDNQ
+441 
-447 IREEQKSQINNE
+447 EEQKSQVNNA
-459 TIEEPKNVLDEEKI
+459 TIEEPKGILDEEKI

-486 EKKLEIKYKEIFEKF
+486 EKQLENKYKEIFEKF
-501 KELYNIYKEQ
+501 KTVYEAYKEQ
-511 NKTQGTNDEKNQDEN
+511 NKTQKEKNQEEN
-526 NTNNNGENQNE
+526 NDNQSE

>member
-1 MKKIDLN
+1 MKKNDLN
-8 INKNYFTKKVN
+8 IKQNYFTKKAN
-19 TFTSK
+19 TFKSTR
-24 KLIQNPKKI
+24 LIQKPKKI
-33 LKKKRI
+33 LRKKGI
-39 GAQTNYTSLYLNQSS
+39 EGQTSYSSLYLNQTS
-54 PYYNLTKN
+54 PYYNMTKN
-62 PFLIKKDYSNQELQ
+62 PFIIQKDYLNQELQ
-76 TDKTCSSIKASYSKV
+76 TDKICSTLKASHNKT
-91 NFYRSKM
+91 NFYKTKM
-98 RSARPKSSSIKKLP
+98 RSVRPLSSSIKKLP
-112 ILYNNNNSSMNYNPS
+112 VLNNNNNNSSMNFYPN

-135 ERLNQEKNQLNKM
+135 ERLNQEKNQLIKM
-148 IKYLNQ
+148 IKYLNL

-161 ENEEKDIQL
+161 ENEEKDVLL
-170 NYEEKE
+170 NHEEKE
-176 LKNLIYSNDSTE
+176 LKSLIYNNDLTE

-197 VDNNTNINK
+197 VDSPNEVNNL
-206 IEESKTLA
+206 EESKSMA

-219 NLIFKIKKEINNFN
+219 NLIFKIKREINNIK

-238 ENEKIEK
+238 EDEKIGK
-245 LKSSFIYTK
+245 LKSSLMYTK
-254 LKEINIENNFI
+254 LKEINTENNFI

-270 KIASF
+270 KIASL

-291 EIENFEYN
+291 EIENFQYN
-299 INVQNQIMEE
+299 INVQNQILEE

-315 MLNQEELILKNN
+315 MLIQEELMMKNN
-327 IKNIGTDVEQIKKQM
+327 IKNIGTDAEQMKKQVQ
-342 EKNTKELDALRQR
+342 KNTKELDSLRQR

-365 NSKIII
+365 NSKVII
-371 RDEIS
+371 RDEMS
-376 SQTLANYYNSKIN
+376 HQTLSHFYYTKIN
-389 RLKKD
+389 QLKKD

-403 HDEMLK
+403 HDEILK
-409 SKIKEQKTNMIESL
+409 SQIKEQKNKVIESL
-423 KQIKNSNDYLP
+423 KHARNNSNIPTDLSILKTNLENQIK
-434 SKLSVLK
+434 
-441 INIDNQ
+441 
-447 IREEQKSQINNE
+447 EEQKSQVNNV
-459 TIEEPKNVLDEEKI
+459 TIEEPKGILDEEKI

-486 EKKLEIKYKEIFEKF
+486 EKQLENKYKEIFEKF
-501 KELYNIYKEQ
+501 KTVYEAYKEQ
-511 NKTQGTNDEKNQDEN
+511 NKTQKEKNQEEN
-526 NTNNNGENQNE
+526 NDNQSE

>member
-1 MKKIDLN
+1 M
-8 INKNYFTKKVN
+8 
-19 TFTSK
+19 
-24 KLIQNPKKI
+24 Q
-33 LKKKRI
+33 
-39 GAQTNYTSLYLNQSS
+39 
-54 PYYNLTKN
+54 
-62 PFLIKKDYSNQELQ
+62 
-76 TDKTCSSIKASYSKV
+76 
-91 NFYRSKM
+91 
-98 RSARPKSSSIKKLP
+98 
-112 ILYNNNNSSMNYNPS
+112 
-127 SFIMNIEE
+127 
-135 ERLNQEKNQLNKM
+135 
-148 IKYLNQ
+148 
-154 QLNQLKK
+154 
-161 ENEEKDIQL
+161 
-170 NYEEKE
+170 
-176 LKNLIYSNDSTE
+176 
-188 EEKDLYNIM
+188 
-197 VDNNTNINK
+197 
-206 IEESKTLA
+206 
-214 NNASY
+214 
-219 NLIFKIKKEINNFN
+219 
-233 AKIME
+233 
-238 ENEKIEK
+238 
-245 LKSSFIYTK
+245 
-254 LKEINIENNFI
+254 
-265 ESQIN
+265 
-270 KIASF
+270 
-275 LNNSLNI
+275 
-282 KEVNDIKME
+282 
-291 EIENFEYN
+291 
-299 INVQNQIMEE
+299 
-309 LENKKK
+309 
-315 MLNQEELILKNN
+315 
-327 IKNIGTDVEQIKKQM
+327 
-342 EKNTKELDALRQR
+342 KNTKELDSLRQR

-365 NSKIII
+365 NSKVII
-371 RDEIS
+371 RDEMS
-376 SQTLANYYNSKIN
+376 HQTLSHFYYTKIN
-389 RLKKD
+389 QLKKD

-403 HDEMLK
+403 HDEILK
-409 SKIKEQKTNMIESL
+409 SQIKEQKNKVIESL
-423 KQIKNSNDYLP
+423 KHAKNNSNIPTDLSILKTNLENQIK
-434 SKLSVLK
+434 
-441 INIDNQ
+441 
-447 IREEQKSQINNE
+447 EEQKSQVNNV
-459 TIEEPKNVLDEEKI
+459 TIEEPKGILDEEKI

-486 EKKLEIKYKEIFEKF
+486 EKQLENKYKEIFEKF
-501 KELYNIYKEQ
+501 KTVYEAYKEQ
-511 NKTQGTNDEKNQDEN
+511 NKTQKEKNQEEN
-526 NTNNNGENQNE
+526 NDNQSE

>member
-1 MKKIDLN
+1 MKKNDLN
-8 INKNYFTKKVN
+8 IKQNYFTKKAN
-19 TFTSK
+19 TFKSTR
-24 KLIQNPKKI
+24 LIQKPKKI
-33 LKKKRI
+33 LRKKGI
-39 GAQTNYTSLYLNQSS
+39 EGQTSYSSLYLNQTS
-54 PYYNLTKN
+54 PYYNMTKN
-62 PFLIKKDYSNQELQ
+62 PFIIQKDYLNQELQ
-76 TDKTCSSIKASYSKV
+76 TDKICSTLKASHNKT
-91 NFYRSKM
+91 NFYKTKM
-98 RSARPKSSSIKKLP
+98 RSVRPLSSSIKKLP
-112 ILYNNNNSSMNYNPS
+112 VLNNNNNNSSMNFYPN

-135 ERLNQEKNQLNKM
+135 ERLNQEKNQLIKM
-148 IKYLNQ
+148 IKYLNL

-161 ENEEKDIQL
+161 ENEEKDVLL
-170 NYEEKE
+170 NHEEKE
-176 LKNLIYSNDSTE
+176 LKSLIYNNDLTE

-197 VDNNTNINK
+197 VDSPNEVNNL
-206 IEESKTLA
+206 EESKSMA

-219 NLIFKIKKEINNFN
+219 NLIFKIKREINNIK

-238 ENEKIEK
+238 EDEKIGK
-245 LKSSFIYTK
+245 LKSSLMYTK
-254 LKEINIENNFI
+254 LKEINTENNFI

-291 EIENFEYN
+291 EIENFQYN
-299 INVQNQIMEE
+299 INVQNQILEE

-315 MLNQEELILKNN
+315 MLIQEELMMKNN
-327 IKNIGTDVEQIKKQM
+327 IKNIGTDAEQMKKQVQ
-342 EKNTKELDALRQR
+342 KNTKELDSLRQR

-365 NSKIII
+365 NSKVII
-371 RDEIS
+371 RDEMS
-376 SQTLANYYNSKIN
+376 HQTLSHFYYTKIN
-389 RLKKD
+389 QLKKD

-403 HDEMLK
+403 HDEILK
-409 SKIKEQKTNMIESL
+409 SQIKEQKNKVIESL
-423 KQIKNSNDYLP
+423 KHARNNNNIPTDLSILKTNLENQIK
-434 SKLSVLK
+434 
-441 INIDNQ
+441 
-447 IREEQKSQINNE
+447 EEQKSQVNNV
-459 TIEEPKNVLDEEKI
+459 TIEEPKGILDEEKI

-486 EKKLEIKYKEIFEKF
+486 EKQLENKYKEIFEKF
-501 KELYNIYKEQ
+501 KTVYEAYKEQ
-511 NKTQGTNDEKNQDEN
+511 NKTQKEKNQEEN
-526 NTNNNGENQNE
+526 NDNQSE

>member
-1 MKKIDLN
+1 MKKNGLN
-8 INKNYFTKKVN
+8 IKQNYFTKKAN
-19 TFTSK
+19 TFKSTR
-24 KLIQNPKKI
+24 LIQKPKKI
-33 LKKKRI
+33 LRKKGI
-39 GAQTNYTSLYLNQSS
+39 EGQTSYSSLYLNQTS
-54 PYYNLTKN
+54 PYYNMTKN
-62 PFLIKKDYSNQELQ
+62 PFIIQKDYLNQELQ
-76 TDKTCSSIKASYSKV
+76 TDKICSTLKASHNKT
-91 NFYRSKM
+91 NFYKTKM
-98 RSARPKSSSIKKLP
+98 RSVRPLSSSIKKLP
-112 ILYNNNNSSMNYNPS
+112 VLNNNNNNSSMNFYPN

-135 ERLNQEKNQLNKM
+135 ERLNQEKNQLIKM
-148 IKYLNQ
+148 IKYLNL

-161 ENEEKDIQL
+161 ENEEKDVLL
-170 NYEEKE
+170 NHEEKE
-176 LKNLIYSNDSTE
+176 LKSLIYNNDLTE

-197 VDNNTNINK
+197 VDSPNEVNNL
-206 IEESKTLA
+206 EESKSMA

-219 NLIFKIKKEINNFN
+219 NLIFKIKREINNIK

-238 ENEKIEK
+238 EDEKIGK
-245 LKSSFIYTK
+245 LKSSLMYTK
-254 LKEINIENNFI
+254 LKEINTENNFI

-270 KIASF
+270 KIASL

-291 EIENFEYN
+291 EIENFQYN
-299 INVQNQIMEE
+299 INVQNQILEE

-315 MLNQEELILKNN
+315 MLIQEELMMKNN
-327 IKNIGTDVEQIKKQM
+327 IKNIGTDAEQMKKQVQ
-342 EKNTKELDALRQR
+342 KNTKELDSLRQR

-365 NSKIII
+365 NSKVII
-371 RDEIS
+371 RDEMS
-376 SQTLANYYNSKIN
+376 HQTLSHFYYTKIN
-389 RLKKD
+389 QLKKD

-403 HDEMLK
+403 HDEILK
-409 SKIKEQKTNMIESL
+409 SQIKEQKNKVIESL
-423 KQIKNSNDYLP
+423 KHARNNNNIPTDLSILKTNLENQIK
-434 SKLSVLK
+434 
-441 INIDNQ
+441 
-447 IREEQKSQINNE
+447 EEQKSQVNNA
-459 TIEEPKNVLDEEKI
+459 TIEEPKGILDEEKI

-486 EKKLEIKYKEIFEKF
+486 EKQLENKYKEIFEKF
-501 KELYNIYKEQ
+501 KTVYEAYKEQ
-511 NKTQGTNDEKNQDEN
+511 NKTQKEKNQEEN
-526 NTNNNGENQNE
+526 NDNQSE

-623 ANIILDTINNNN
+623 SNIILDTINNNN